1 METKFYIKN
10 RENKMETIFKKVTK
24 WVALFLCVFLGSSGA
39 FAQTQTL
46 LVDGA
51 SSASVCP
58 GDPIVLTTS
67 KFPEGSVAADI
78 LISTDG
84 GSTWKASGT
93 SSDPSRVYTFVMD
106 MGSSAVMFKV
116 RSQGLATPVETNTV
130 SVQVETECPDPCN
143 QSSSGAY
150 INGTDFTPETQATT
164 KNPHSVGG
172 NVDNVIH
179 QFEDHDINFSGGS
192 SGNVTNDVASFFGS
206 GLIPSGQESSY
217 SNYFW
222 TASGGDMG
230 QPFTLDF
237 AIHKKLP
244 EGHDCGPNYSNHC
257 QVGHG
262 NENSNHL
269 AGVWDG
275 KFYRIK
281 YVMYVLIPVSCS
293 PDQMIVKLAGNS
305 GSQGNFDGGKDNLDV
320 LIYDDASGELMVDEH
335 VSKSFGAINLGSYVS
350 DAKFKGKLL
359 RFELTMYGKFK
370 KTNWDLNYKMQPEFS
385 QWGANGGCVKVAIDY
400 ISAEQ
405 MSICMDNS
413 AACIGEKVVVNAA
426 GFPYNADYVWQY
438 EDDYG
443 EWQNL
448 MIDGFDV
455 SKLNYQKVNI
465 PVEKLGK
472 RRYRVGDANTIA
484 TGETDYLYFNVTGKD
499 CEPVQPKDISVSDL
513 CAPVS
518 NYEFAVSPIDANPNV
533 RYSWTLTDADGKDIT
548 STNLKFTAAGA
559 TTGRGDTVY
568 VSLNSKNARGKYYV
582 KVQPI
587 TVRNSSDG
595 STYEEPAGTPIL
607 DSFIVYQS
615 PVVSLSLNGFGP
627 DVSESEKKLCPNDD
641 EQGITAVV
649 DPKYNFYDYV
659 YTWENATAQVAGGN
673 VADVILPKEQACAGT
688 LLSHTI
694 KATVEIKD
702 VGCPTVVTGTYN
714 VDKLVDPT
722 IDCSMLNDKVFT
734 LGATDKFY
742 VLELPKPEFSAGCD
756 SNPDIKITVVTM
768 PNDPSIASA
777 TTEFTIAK
785 NKWET
790 ADKTVKLP
798 AGTASVTYSVVDACD
813 KEASCTAT
821 VTIED
826 VTPPDMDCDVI
837 SDYTTTTTVQGACE
851 ANPGL
856 KVELPKLENPVL
868 SDRNNV
874 DGDITGEYLGRL
886 ENPATEPNP
895 DSEES
900 RAQFSK
906 LNDLN
911 DDPYVV
917 GTTYI
922 LWGFTDASGN
932 TAYCTQKVI
941 LIDDLSPK
949 VTCPTVPAGFTVAS
963 FPDICGLSV
972 NGLLKQVEAPVAY
985 DVCSGEGVRLE
996 PKVYISEFKNNAW
1009 TEYTYIDTA
1018 NYDDINFDVNHE
1030 YRIVWRYFKAQNS
1043 SVYEDC
1049 MIEFGVKDMSAP
1061 KFDCTTLSTVY
1072 VLANNYKELNKLPLY
1087 LTYASY
1093 ADVKHTDGN
1102 TYDGSLKDP
1111 FDNGT
1116 IHFVTPDE
1124 VTDNCDNGKISVK
1137 VELFDPAGNLV
1148 ASSDDNTLNSLKD
1161 LKEQKFNVGMN
1172 EIRYTFSDLSG
1183 NQSVCSQN
1191 IVVSTG
1197 TTPEPDCPAEYITLR
1212 VDENCETEFVL
1223 KKEDVPTANV
1233 PVPARGLYFVFQDNV
1248 IRNEEDLYKYFPSN
1262 DGVYPDNIG
1271 KLSDKSPYWLNPDFT
1286 HPAPANQYT
1295 QFGALS
1301 MDLLCQVTTFEY
1313 FDLFNNGNAYEM
1325 VVAMGPGM
1333 GGWPWGPGMG
1343 GPGASQFT
1351 NIGKLVYW
1359 NAWKNGAS
1367 ADDKMIGVSNSMSM
1381 SDQYTIYPYKI
1392 ELLNADGTP
1401 VMADATIAKDD
1412 EYGTEDGTFVAGDD
1426 ETVRYRYF
1434 RPRAYYPWNLNGNNK
1449 DAGYVATDEYDYVC
1463 EAKSL
1468 NRVNDYEEEIVKL
1481 KLKKGEYQLI
1491 YHFEN
1496 QRDENADDYETVA
1509 CTVKVVVEDTI
1520 PPTMD
1525 CNVIDAAVTK
1535 KTFAANA
1542 NCEVYMDSLLKYG
1555 FKEFSKEELL
1565 IADNCSDTSNIK
1577 LMIERVHNGLINK
1590 EHTSFY
1596 NLPLEMGLTTFR
1608 WIIEDESA
1616 NRDTCEL
1623 NITVVD
1629 ESAPVVDCSKIPVI
1643 TAYTTPSACEASAD
1657 AVVEAGLSTPEVDN
1671 DACSPVGT
1679 ADKIIAEGVRSD
1691 GKDIFTDS
1699 YPLGQTTIT
1708 WTFTDGAGNSVSCEQ
1723 IINVIDTITPIFG
1736 ECDDM
1741 DDLVYELSSTDCDAK
1756 KDDVLLLLGSHQA
1769 KDVCD
1774 PNPIMGVPYVDNNGT
1789 LEELPELF
1797 KRNKT
1802 YTIAWVFQ
1810 DKAGNRTICY
1820 QSLEIKDV
1828 TAPVVDGVCPEPT
1841 KSVNATTECSVN
1853 FTDLQ
1858 LPTPT
1863 FEDPCDGVLIPQLVG
1878 KITQNDGRVNVYY
1891 DGELES
1897 ITYPVGTHT
1906 FLWIYSDAAGNKD
1919 TCSMELTVEDMIK
1932 PILEDC
1938 EVSPSVTVTVS
1949 DNFCEITPAELEK
1962 LIVHPKAYDECD
1974 DLKGD
1979 GGKNYIEPVIER
1991 WYDAN
1996 EDGVFDV
2003 TELVVDADGLPIVWN
2018 SINFPKGTTMIRWIF
2033 ADKAG
2038 NQVSCDKLVIV
2049 EDHTPPFFNCA
2060 TIDPDTLRPVAP
2072 EGCDYEFADLKRDIL
2087 DKLSYKAYD
2096 ACTKDSIPGILTT
2109 DGVNPIP
2116 DSYTLESGVMYKLIW
2131 VFADEDG
2138 NKTTCDQWILPS
2150 HNMPLNVDCDALSDT
2165 IKVIADEG
2173 TCEAIQDSVL
2183 KYVEA
2188 PTAKDPCNNDLVVA
2202 VPHFKVDDEFV
2213 LIDLA
2218 TQKFVTGNNTI
2229 HWQFVS
2235 KWNLNDTAWC
2245 SQVVTVLGNKKFNI
2259 DCDVVAPTYHD
2270 TILDCGPADPAN
2282 LSIKT
2287 PWVADPC
2294 LTESDTAYKRMGVGV
2309 RSDGL
2314 SMTDPF
2320 PLGNTQIKWTF
2331 TDFTGAVDTFCVQ
2344 DVEIRS
2350 REELII
2356 HCDAIEDVHVDVA
2369 EGECTVN
2376 ADKVLLPTPQYALHP
2391 CLKDENGELLKI
2403 EGVPSRGDHKELN
2416 EPYYVGKT
2424 LITWTFTDTTN
2435 TLAQPIDTC
2444 HSYVQ
2449 VGDVNEMP
2457 VDCKNF
2463 PDTLIVLPDDKCG
2476 LSWADFNFKVKPVV
2490 DLCTRE
2496 IIDPVV
2502 SVTGLSEV
2510 VEYLEYKTY
2519 FVLESGE
2526 EVDVLEPTQVAKD
2539 TIVKLLNDITFN
2551 LGAST
2556 ITWEYNF
2563 KGTIFSCNQTI
2574 SVKNKVAP
2582 SGGCES
2588 VPDELTIVA
2597 PSGECEIPTDALV
2610 DSLLKML
2617 QPWPVAYDYC
2627 DKEEANPI
2635 KGKIYFEGKEITSD
2649 GSFSLPVGKNTVQW
2663 VFIDTAI
2670 NTVGDTCDKT
2680 LIIQSDMAPTFDC
2693 QSLDTL
2699 NFETDKCEYTYEW
2712 NDENIPQAKDICTSE
2727 FFAGVGTRSDN
2738 EDLNAPYPMGK
2749 TVITW
2754 KFKSPYST
2762 DSTICEQVVWVR
2774 TTAQPLFDCESLDT
2788 VQLFVLDGMCD
2799 EDVFTYLDTLTYPV
2813 AKDSCTGIE
2822 IPGIPLTKDSVE
2834 FSSESRFYV
2843 GDTTKIIWKFFH
2855 DSLNVTPKY
2864 CDQYVLVTGSN
2875 EPIFDCEALQEQD
2888 IKFEI
2893 AGCDTILGSDAIPT
2907 PAAIDYCTKDSVY
2920 GVGSRSDGKA
2930 LDEPFPVGTTTITW
2944 LFKSPY
2950 SEISADCDQKVV
2962 VLSTQEIDF
2971 NCEDLDSIYVPIGD
2985 VNTCDTS
2992 GLILNTPVALH
3003 PCPEQSGVAEI
3014 KGVPF
3019 INKAVTIT
3027 PNADSTEWTIDKIH
3041 VGLHKITW
3049 TFTDP
3054 SDPATLVV
3062 PVKECEQVLQIGDG
3076 TNASVD
3082 CENYPDTTIV
3092 LDPADCA
3099 ISWEDMNL
3107 NIKPVYDVCS
3117 GELLVPTLSRS
3128 SGKAIEAS
3136 MNPDSTLK
3144 IVAEDFTVGVDT
3156 IIWFFERVGAQCE
3169 QAILVKD
3176 NIAPEFDCENF
3187 EPNHLTLTAPSG
3199 ECEVIASAIYDSL
3212 ENLFEPWPFAIEKCT
3227 GDTIPG
3233 RVYLD
3238 EISEG
3243 NEILKGNSKNIPVG
3257 DHKLVWLFIDSL
3269 INQIGAICEK
3279 DFTLKSDIAPMFDC
3293 ESLTDLKFDIEG
3305 CNTNSLT
3312 TDDIPTPQ
3320 AKDACVDTL
3329 IAGVGVRLN
3338 ADSTI
3343 QMDGTEPL
3351 PVLGVYP
3358 VGTTLI
3364 RWTFTSP
3371 FSNVEK
3377 VCYQNVVVKTTQEID
3392 FDCESLEG
3400 KVIRISVN
3408 PLTLLSD
3415 PEAESSKIDTLHAI
3429 HPCPAESGVEFI
3441 LGVPSI
3447 EGQEAFILSSD
3458 STKWTIPALPADT
3471 YKVVWTFAD
3480 TTETMVEPIKRCEQT
3495 LIVENLK
3502 DTLFC
3507 PPGRNQST
3515 ITCVTEESLP
3525 IFNSFEEFKAAGGWI
3540 TDHNQFDASSFG
3552 YIEDSI
3558 GTPYCDQTRY
3568 VTYFVLDVR
3577 GDKISCTDT
3586 IFVKDNEAPVFAEMV
3601 DTFTIACDE
3610 ELPIFEK
3617 AQVDDCDPDVKLNL
3631 DSVSHQGDNP
3641 SECNYYSYTID
3652 YQWTAIDRCNN
3663 KSVYPFV
3670 LSVVD
3675 TIAPKI
3681 NLPLDW
3687 SDTALSNYLKG
3698 CLFSVPDF
3706 EEDLRSEEVIQDN
3719 CSSLD
3724 NIKIS
3729 QYPAAGDTI
3738 KKTTTI
3744 YITISDPCG
3753 KDTVVTKVVYV
3764 QERDE
3769 ILSLEAYDIT
3779 KCGSDSSA
3787 IDLWGQTTRFAT
3799 GFRYQ
3804 EYGDTWYPV
3813 PSNPVY
3819 DCYRDSISEESLVF
3833 SDNPLTYYDKFHP
3846 GPLDADKE
3854 IQRSLTELKR
3864 MSRSGKYIF
3873 VAVDTATMCR
3883 DTASSYLTINERPRV
3898 AIESGIMTICE
3909 LTTVDSLDLYS
3920 YVKCVDDMGSEITN
3934 EGWTLGED
3942 VYSFVDS
3949 VIMAN
3954 NEDNLIYFVENACGK
3969 TTSEDTYITFCD
3981 SIPST
3986 TEDSLKW
3993 VGGSEKNLAM
4003 LRSEDYKT
4011 KDSILLDVRK
4021 RFESEAI
4028 VINPTPNDPARIW
4041 KGEQVVLELNTDY
4054 KFDECLWYK
4063 VKGYFDY
4070 SSEVLKDS
4078 LEDEMDE
4085 LLDIMEYSDLYELFE
4100 NPEDTSVYY
4109 VTLTDGVCPAIPGQL
4124 LQVDVLPKL
4133 PTAFTPYDKDGM
4145 NDVYMEGR
4153 AVVIFD
4159 RYGAKVFEGDNG
4171 WDGTFKG
4178 RLADPGVYYSKVF
4191 LNSGMSL
4198 SGTIEIVKVK

>member
-10 RENKMETIFKKVTK
+10 RENRMETIFKKVTK

-116 RSQGLATPVETNTV
+116 RSQGLAIPVETNTV
-130 SVQVETECPDPCN
+130 SVQVETKCPDPCN
-143 QSSSGAY
+143 QSSSGDY
-150 INGTDFTPETQATT
+150 INGTDFDPKSGATS
-164 KNPHSVGG
+164 KVPHDNVGG
-172 NVDNVIH
+172 NVTNVKH
-179 QFEDHDINFSGGS
+179 QFADKDITFTGG
-192 SGNVTNDVASFFGS
+192 GNGTVTNDIASFFGN
-206 GLIPSGQESSY
+206 GLLPSGQESSY
-217 SNYFW
+217 SNYYW
-222 TASGGDMG
+222 VEQGLNGT
-230 QPFTLDF
+230 PFYMDF
-237 AIHKKLP
+237 LLHKTKEAGEVDCKDLNHRHHNY
-244 EGHDCGPNYSNHC
+244 EGKAP
-257 QVGHG
+257 
-262 NENSNHL
+262 
-269 AGVWDG
+269 VWDT

-281 YVMYVLIPVSCS
+281 LRLYVLVPSGGVSS
-293 PDQMIVKLAGNS
+293 QMSIKLQGNS
-305 GSQGNFDGGKDNLDV
+305 GSTDIFEANADYAEAFL
-320 LIYDDASGELMVDEH
+320 YDDASNSKIPFDSVK
-335 VSKSFGAINLGSYVS
+335 VSKSFGHLTLGNSFPS
-350 DAKFKGKLL
+350 SMNGKLVRL
-359 RFELTMYGKFK
+359 DVNFYGRFLTNNQNNSYQAGWYYEHWNSDM
-370 KTNWDLNYKMQPEFS
+370 
-385 QWGANGGCVKVAIDY
+385 KVAFDY

-405 MSICMDNS
+405 MSICMDNG
-413 AACIGEKVVVNAA
+413 AACIGENVTVNAA
-426 GFPYNADYVWQY
+426 GFPYGADYVWEVENENGGWDKLIVNGY
-438 EDDYG
+438 
-443 EWQNL
+443 
-448 MIDGFDV
+448 DV
-455 SKLNYQKVNI
+455 SKLNYQTVNI

-472 RRYRVGDANTIA
+472 RRYRVGDAKTIA

-533 RYSWTLTDADGKDIT
+533 RYSWTLTDAAGKDIT

-559 TTGRGDTVY
+559 TTGRGDKVY
-568 VSLNSKNARGKYYV
+568 VSLNSENARGKYYV

-607 DSFIVYQS
+607 DSFTVYQS

-673 VADVILPKEQACAGT
+673 VADVTLPKEQACAGT

-702 VGCPTVVTGTYN
+702 VGCPTVVTGTYK

-785 NKWET
+785 NKWEI

-813 KEASCTAT
+813 KEASCTAN
-821 VTIED
+821 IKIMD
-826 VTPPDMDCDVI
+826 VTAPYLECDKI
-837 SDYTTTTTVQGACE
+837 PSYTTYTKDQGGCFGD
-851 ANPGL
+851 PGNHASLPTLTPPTL
-856 KVELPKLENPVL
+856 KDLNG
-868 SDRNNV
+868 V
-874 DGDITGEYLGRL
+874 DGDIEGKYIGRYFNAESQDAPTTEL
-886 ENPATEPNP
+886 NNFDTSVLLNNPY
-895 DSEES
+895 
-900 RAQFSK
+900 Q
-906 LNDLN
+906 
-911 DDPYVV
+911 V
-917 GTTYI
+917 GTSYN
-922 LWGFTDASGN
+922 LWEFKDASGN
-932 TAYCTQKVI
+932 AAYCLQKIVVI
-941 LIDDLSPK
+941 DNIKPDVTCTSPQIGNIPTEEGVCGLSFNGYQAFLQEGQKPSAKDVCTNVGIQIEAEMFYKKSADTDLIPIPKSDFDKLIFHKGETYHLIWRFYKLNGENYDDCVQEFTVVDDDAPSFDCDSLVDVIVTANYVGVSTGQNYKEYASYSDDDELNGYKYIPTLETVINSRVIRIPGLEEYKDNCDENPTIKITLVGPGPSNQGPVRPGTPETPQIITKEITSIDDLKEHKFYEGITTLTFVFTDADGNS
-949 VTCPTVPAGFTVAS
+949 VTC
-963 FPDICGLSV
+963 
-972 NGLLKQVEAPVAY
+972 Q
-985 DVCSGEGVRLE
+985 
-996 PKVYISEFKNNAW
+996 
-1009 TEYTYIDTA
+1009 
-1018 NYDDINFDVNHE
+1018 
-1030 YRIVWRYFKAQNS
+1030 
-1043 SVYEDC
+1043 
-1049 MIEFGVKDMSAP
+1049 
-1061 KFDCTTLSTVY
+1061 
-1072 VLANNYKELNKLPLY
+1072 
-1087 LTYASY
+1087 
-1093 ADVKHTDGN
+1093 
-1102 TYDGSLKDP
+1102 
-1111 FDNGT
+1111 
-1116 IHFVTPDE
+1116 
-1124 VTDNCDNGKISVK
+1124 
-1137 VELFDPAGNLV
+1137 
-1148 ASSDDNTLNSLKD
+1148 
-1161 LKEQKFNVGMN
+1161 
-1172 EIRYTFSDLSG
+1172 
-1183 NQSVCSQN
+1183 QN
-1191 IVVSTG
+1191 ITVVSDETPA
-1197 TTPEPDCPAEYITLR
+1197 TTCPSSSNVTLKS
-1212 VDENCETEFVL
+1212 DENCEAILNFAL
-1223 KKEDVPTANV
+1223 DKVPTAQVTYV
-1233 PVPARGLYFVFQDNV
+1233 PTGLYFNFREKIAERNNIFSMEDALKFFPDNLTSLKYTTSYDHYVWNPMGGTTTHYDLVYKAKETFDISVFCKPNFD
-1248 IRNEEDLYKYFPSN
+1248 RNLPENHFTNYLELESCTPQAPMGPAGNFVRDQLNNSLSGSENLILSTSN
-1262 DGVYPDNIG
+1262 SLSTPIVLTVYPYKAILRDSLGNEVATVVNTYG
-1271 KLSDKSPYWLNPDFT
+1271 DDDKSPLYRLVPRVFIDGDNDTSQVHAHVCKYKLSKITNFKNLDGFAV
-1286 HPAPANQYT
+1286 HP
-1295 QFGALS
+1295 LK
-1301 MDLLCQVTTFEY
+1301 E
-1313 FDLFNNGNAYEM
+1313 GN
-1325 VVAMGPGM
+1325 
-1333 GGWPWGPGMG
+1333 
-1343 GPGASQFT
+1343 
-1351 NIGKLVYW
+1351 
-1359 NAWKNGAS
+1359 
-1367 ADDKMIGVSNSMSM
+1367 
-1381 SDQYTIYPYKI
+1381 YTITWYFENHKDV
-1392 ELLNADGTP
+1392 EGKKESECTTLVTVLD
-1401 VMADATIAKDD
+1401 TIAPK
-1412 EYGTEDGTFVAGDD
+1412 
-1426 ETVRYRYF
+1426 
-1434 RPRAYYPWNLNGNNK
+1434 LICGNWQK
-1449 DAGYVATDEYDYVC
+1449 EG
-1463 EAKSL
+1463 
-1468 NRVNDYEEEIVKL
+1468 
-1481 KLKKGEYQLI
+1481 
-1491 YHFEN
+1491 
-1496 QRDENADDYETVA
+1496 
-1509 CTVKVVVEDTI
+1509 
-1520 PPTMD
+1520 
-1525 CNVIDAAVTK
+1525 
-1535 KTFAANA
+1535 TFAANDECELPTSEVPWFTKPTIEQLGVSD
-1542 NCEVYMDSLLKYG
+1542 NCTTKLD
-1555 FKEFSKEELL
+1555 EFSLSWERISNKW
-1565 IADNCSDTSNIK
+1565 ISTSADAMTEPFPIGTTTMKWIVADKS
-1577 LMIERVHNGLINK
+1577 GNK
-1590 EHTSFY
+1590 STCVQSI
-1596 NLPLEMGLTTFR
+1596 
-1608 WIIEDESA
+1608 IIEDQ
-1616 NRDTCEL
+1616 T
-1623 NITVVD
+1623 
-1629 ESAPVVDCSKIPVI
+1629 APKVDCSKLPLI
-1643 TAYTTPSACEASAD
+1643 TAYTTPIACEASSN
-1657 AVVEAGLSTPEVDN
+1657 AVIEAGLSVPSVDN
-1671 DACSPVGT
+1671 DPCSPVGSAT
-1679 ADKIIAEGVRSD
+1679 DKIRGIGVRND
-1691 GKDIFTDS
+1691 GMDIFGDP

-1741 DDLVYELSSTDCDAK
+1741 EDLVYELPSKDCDAK

-1802 YTIAWVFQ
+1802 YTIAWVFE

-1962 LIVHPKAYDECD
+1962 LIVHPKAFDECD

-1996 EDGVFDV
+1996 EDGVFDL

-2049 EDHTPPFFNCA
+2049 EDHTPPFFDCA

-2096 ACTKDSIPGILTT
+2096 ACTQDSIPGILTT

-2131 VFADEDG
+2131 FFADEDG

-2150 HNMPLNVDCDALSDT
+2150 HNLPLNVDCDALSDT
-2165 IKVIADEG
+2165 IKVIAEEG

-2218 TQKFVTGNNTI
+2218 TQKFVTGNNII

-2235 KWNLNDTAWC
+2235 PWNLNDTAWC
-2245 SQVVTVLGNKKFNI
+2245 EQNIIVKGNKKFDI

-2331 TDFTGAVDTFCVQ
+2331 TDFTGAVDTFCIQ
-2344 DVEIRS
+2344 DIEIRS

-2356 HCDAIEDVHVDVA
+2356 NCDAIEDVHVEVA
-2369 EGECTVN
+2369 EGECTVDAN
-2376 ADKVLLPTPQYALHP
+2376 KVQLPTPQYALHP
-2391 CLKDENGELLKI
+2391 CLKDENGEPLKI
-2403 EGVPSRGDHKELN
+2403 EGVPSRGDKRDLDSS
-2416 EPYYVGKT
+2416 YYVGRT
-2424 LITWTFTDTTN
+2424 LIIWTFTDTTN
-2435 TLAQPIDTC
+2435 TLAQPVDTC

-2457 VDCKNF
+2457 VDCENF
-2463 PDTLIVLPDDKCG
+2463 PDTLIVLPDDKCE

-2519 FVLESGE
+2519 FVLESGD

-2539 TIVKLLNDITFN
+2539 TIVKLLNDLTFN

-2617 QPWPVAYDYC
+2617 EPWPVAYDHC

-2635 KGKIYFEGKEITSD
+2635 KGKIYFDGKEITSD

-2680 LIIQSDMAPTFDC
+2680 LIIQSDMAPIFDC

-2712 NDENIPQAKDICTSE
+2712 NEGNIPQAKDTCTSE

-2738 EDLNAPYPMGK
+2738 EDLNAPYPIGK
-2749 TVITW
+2749 TIITW

-2774 TTAQPLFDCESLDT
+2774 TTAQPLFDCETLDT

-2813 AKDSCTGIE
+2813 AKDSCAGIE

-2864 CDQYVLVTGSN
+2864 CDQYVLVTSYN

-2907 PAAIDYCTKDSVY
+2907 PAAVDYCTKDSVY
-2920 GVGSRSDGKA
+2920 GVGSRSDGKE
-2930 LDEPFPVGTTTITW
+2930 LNDPFPVGTTTITW

-2950 SEISADCDQKVV
+2950 SNISAECDQKVV

-2971 NCEDLDSIYVPIGD
+2971 NCEDLDSIYVPIYD

-2992 GLILNTPVALH
+2992 GLILNAPVALH

-3054 SDPATLVV
+3054 SDPATLLD

-3082 CENYPDTTIV
+3082 CKNYPDTTIV
-3092 LDPADCA
+3092 LDPTDCA

-3107 NIKPVYDVCS
+3107 NIKPVFDVCS

-3128 SGKAIEAS
+3128 SGKAIEA
-3136 MNPDSTLK
+3136 TLNADGTLN
-3144 IVAEDFTVGVDT
+3144 IVADEFAVGPDT
-3156 IIWFFERVGAQCE
+3156 ITWYFEQIGASCE
-3169 QAILVKD
+3169 QAILVLD
-3176 NIAPEFDCENF
+3176 GVAPIFDCDD
-3187 EPNHLTLTAPSG
+3187 LDTLKLVTESGLCEASNEDLLLLLGEHAAVDSCTQIEIPGVPTLMDGSELPST
-3199 ECEVIASAIYDSL
+3199 V
-3212 ENLFEPWPFAIEKCT
+3212 KV
-3227 GDTIPG
+3227 GDTI
-3233 RVYLD
+3233 RVLWTF
-3238 EISEG
+3238 
-3243 NEILKGNSKNIPVG
+3243 KNDTLNAVA
-3257 DHKLVWLFIDSL
+3257 KECEQVVLV
-3269 INQIGAICEK
+3269 IG
-3279 DFTLKSDIAPMFDC
+3279 SNAPQFDC
-3293 ESLTDLKFDIEG
+3293 ESLADTVLYLSMDECVLSSS
-3305 CNTNSLT
+3305 SLELN
-3312 TDDIPTPQ
+3312 IPI
-3320 AKDACVDTL
+3320 AKDSCTGTDVP
-3329 IAGVGVRLN
+3329 GVASGLL
-3338 ADSTI
+3338 
-3343 QMDGTEPL
+3343 TE
-3351 PVLGVYP
+3351 YP
-3358 VGTTLI
+3358 VGTTQI
-3364 RWTFTSP
+3364 TWSFVSP
-3371 FSNVEK
+3371 YSTEPK
-3377 VCYQNVVVKTTQEID
+3377 ECPQNIVVKDTIA
-3392 FDCESLEG
+3392 
-3400 KVIRISVN
+3400 
-3408 PLTLLSD
+3408 
-3415 PEAESSKIDTLHAI
+3415 PEAPCEDLTDTIKVRITSTVADILSVTLQEVKDAGLITPSMEDPCDGDIIATGEVANGTKLEEVSDFELGEHKIFWIFADKSGNTDTCSQIVLVEDWVLDTLY
-3429 HPCPAESGVEFI
+3429 CPSNLESKVYSCVED
-3441 LGVPSI
+3441 VP
-3447 EGQEAFILSSD
+3447 A
-3458 STKWTIPALPADT
+3458 P
-3471 YKVVWTFAD
+3471 Y
-3480 TTETMVEPIKRCEQT
+3480 ET
-3495 LIVENLK
+3495 
-3502 DTLFC
+3502 
-3507 PPGRNQST
+3507 
-3515 ITCVTEESLP
+3515 
-3525 IFNSFEEFKAAGGWI
+3525 FEEFKDAGGSFTNEAKI
-3540 TDHNQFDASSFG
+3540 KEGSFG
-3552 YIEDSI
+3552 YRSEIEGDSCEMTFHRI
-3558 GTPYCDQTRY
+3558 
-3568 VTYFVLDVR
+3568 YFVVDVR
-3577 GDKISCTDT
+3577 GNEISCEQLYT
-3586 IFVKDNEAPVFAEMV
+3586 VKDDVAPTLEGDITDMR
-3601 DTFTIACDE
+3601 IACTDE
-3610 ELPIFEK
+3610 IP
-3617 AQVDDCDPDVKLNL
+3617 AVSDVVVADNCDPNPVVKMTET
-3631 DSVSHQGDNP
+3631 DNRSDDP
-3641 SECNYYSYTID
+3641 SDCNYYNYEITRIWEVSDRCGNVNSYTQLISVID
-3652 YQWTAIDRCNN
+3652 
-3663 KSVYPFV
+3663 S
-3670 LSVVD
+3670 
-3675 TIAPKI
+3675 IAPTFTFPDNWK
-3681 NLPLDW
+3681 
-3687 SDTALSNYLKG
+3687 DTVLSNYLKG
-3698 CLFSVPDF
+3698 CLFGVPDF
-3706 EEDLRSEEVIQDN
+3706 SEEVRSMISDN
-3719 CSSLD
+3719 CQEINNLI
-3724 NIKIS
+3724 IKQTPS
-3729 QYPAAGDTI
+3729 ANDTI
-3738 KKTTTI
+3738 RETTRVWVKVFDLCGNVDS
-3744 YITISDPCG
+3744 IS
-3753 KDTVVTKVVYV
+3753 KVVYV
-3764 QERDE
+3764 QKQAE

-3779 KCGSDSSA
+3779 KCGSDSSV

-3804 EYGDTWYPV
+3804 VYGDAWYSV

-3873 VAVDTATMCR
+3873 VAVDTATMCK
-3883 DTASSYLTINERPRV
+3883 DTATSYLTINERPRV

-3920 YVKCVDDMGSEITN
+3920 YVKCVDDMGSEISN

-4028 VINPTPNDPARIW
+4028 VINSTPNDPARIW

-4063 VKGYFDY
+4063 VRGYFDY

>member
-1 METKFYIKN
+1 MEIRIKRDSKKMLVMETKFYIKN
-10 RENKMETIFKKVTK
+10 RENRMETIFKKVTK
-24 WVALFLCVFLGSSGA
+24 WVALFLCVLLGSSGA

-130 SVQVETECPDPCN
+130 SVQVETECAKECH
-143 QSSSGAY
+143 QSSSGEY
-150 INGTDFTPETQATT
+150 INGTDFTP
-164 KNPHSVGG
+164 KS
-172 NVDNVIH
+172 
-179 QFEDHDINFSGGS
+179 
-192 SGNVTNDVASFFGS
+192 
-206 GLIPSGQESSY
+206 
-217 SNYFW
+217 
-222 TASGGDMG
+222 
-230 QPFTLDF
+230 
-237 AIHKKLP
+237 
-244 EGHDCGPNYSNHC
+244 PNYSNSHSLGQLTNSTLDQIENYFPEQKITLLTSGC
-257 QVGHG
+257 TGEISNDFGDFFGDLKPKNDEGNFSNYYWFTNPNSEVG
-262 NENSNHL
+262 NCTPFYYNFLLLDDKKNP
-269 AGVWDG
+269 VWDD
-275 KFYRIK
+275 KYYRMTLKSYIRLK
-281 YVMYVLIPVSCS
+281 CS
-293 PDQMIVKLAGNS
+293 SNCDNASVKLQCNQ
-305 GSQGNFDGGKDNLDV
+305 GSQGNFYQNADHAD
-320 LIYDDASGELMVDEH
+320 IFIIDDQSGDTLGIK
-335 VSKSFGAINLGSYVS
+335 SINKSFDQINVGGLFCKSEYQN
-350 DAKFKGKLL
+350 KLL
-359 RFELTMYGKFK
+359 RMEIHFYGRFDAMNKNANTVFE
-370 KTNWDLNYKMQPEFS
+370 MQPLF
-385 QWGANGGCVKVAIDY
+385 QQFGCVQMAIDY
-400 ISAEQ
+400 ISADI
-405 MSICMDNS
+405 MSICMDNG
-413 AACIGEKVVVNAA
+413 AACIGENVTVNAA
-426 GFPYNADYVWQY
+426 GFPYGADYVWEVENDNGGWDKLIVNGY
-438 EDDYG
+438 
-443 EWQNL
+443 
-448 MIDGFDV
+448 DV
-455 SKLNYQKVNI
+455 SKLNYQTVNV

-472 RRYRVGDANTIA
+472 RRYRVGDAKTIA
-484 TGETDYLYFNVTGKD
+484 TGESDYLYFNVTGKD

-649 DPKYNFYDYV
+649 DPKYSYYEYV
-659 YTWENATAQVAGGN
+659 YSWNNATAQTLGGN
-673 VADVILPKEQACAGT
+673 VANVTLPKDSACQG
-688 LLSHTI
+688 LLTERSI
-694 KATVEIKD
+694 IATAKIKD
-702 VGCPTVVTGTYN
+702 VEWCYATVKGIYT
-714 VDKLVDPT
+714 VDKLVEPT
-722 IDCSMLNDKVFT
+722 IDCDMLDDKVFT
-734 LGATDKFY
+734 LGPTDKFY
-742 VLELPKPEFSAGCD
+742 TLELPKPEFSAGCD
-756 SNPDIKITVVTM
+756 SNPDIKVVVTTN
-768 PNDPSIASA
+768 PLDKNLSSV
-777 TTEFTIAK
+777 TTNFSVAK
-785 NKWET
+785 NKWDEV
-790 ADKTVKLP
+790 VKSVKIP
-798 AGTASVTYSVVDACD
+798 AGTATVTYSVIDACN
-813 KEASCTAT
+813 KSASCTAI
-821 VTIED
+821 VTIKD
-826 VTPPDMDCDVI
+826 VTKPNL
-837 SDYTTTTTVQGACE
+837 ACE
-851 ANPGL
+851 NIPSHRTYTEDQGGCFGNPGL
-856 KVELPKLENPVL
+856 HDSLPTLTPPILTDLNG
-868 SDRNNV
+868 V
-874 DGDITGEYLGRL
+874 DGDIEGKYIGRYYNPESSDVPSAEPEKFDSLVLLNNPYQVGTSYNLWEFKDASKNVVYCLQKIEVIDNTKPDVTCTSPLVGNIPTEKGVCGLSFNGYQAFLQEGQKPSAKDVCTNVGVQIEAEMFYKKKTDTDTIPIPKSDFDKLIFDKGETYHLIWRFYKFNRKNYDDCVQEFTVVDVDAPSFVCDSLTDVIVTANYVGVSTGQSYKEYASYSDDDELNGYKYVPTLKTEINSGVIRIPSL
-886 ENPATEPNP
+886 EEYKDNCDENPTIKITLVGPGP
-895 DSEES
+895 
-900 RAQFSK
+900 
-906 LNDLN
+906 LNQGPGPVRPGSPETPQIITKEITSIDDLKEHKF
-911 DDPYVV
+911 YE
-917 GTTYI
+917 GLTT
-922 LWGFTDASGN
+922 LTFVFTDADGN
-932 TAYCTQKVI
+932 SITCQQNITVVSDETPAT
-941 LIDDLSPK
+941 S
-949 VTCPTVPAGFTVAS
+949 CPTSSNVTLKSDDNCEAILNFALDKVPTALVTYVPNGLYFNFRQKFAERNNIYSMEDALKFFPNNLTSLKYTTGYDRYEWNPMGGTTTHYELVYKAKNTFDISVFCDPNFDRNLPENQFTNYLELESCTPPAPMGPAGNFVREQLNNSLSGSENLILSTSNSLSTPIVLTVYPYKAILRDS
-963 FPDICGLSV
+963 LGNEVATVVNTYEDVDKSPLSRLVPRVFV
-972 NGLLKQVEAPVAY
+972 NGGNDTSQVHAH
-985 DVCSGEGVRLE
+985 VCKYKYS
-996 PKVYISEFKNNAW
+996 KITNFKNLDEFAAHPLKEGN
-1009 TEYTYIDTA
+1009 YTITWYFE
-1018 NYDDINFDVNHE
+1018 NHKDVE
-1030 YRIVWRYFKAQNS
+1030 GKKES
-1043 SVYEDC
+1043 E
-1049 MIEFGVKDMSAP
+1049 
-1061 KFDCTTLSTVY
+1061 CTTLVTV
-1072 VLANNYKELNKLPLY
+1072 L
-1087 LTYASY
+1087 
-1093 ADVKHTDGN
+1093 D
-1102 TYDGSLKDP
+1102 
-1111 FDNGT
+1111 
-1116 IHFVTPDE
+1116 
-1124 VTDNCDNGKISVK
+1124 
-1137 VELFDPAGNLV
+1137 
-1148 ASSDDNTLNSLKD
+1148 
-1161 LKEQKFNVGMN
+1161 
-1172 EIRYTFSDLSG
+1172 
-1183 NQSVCSQN
+1183 
-1191 IVVSTG
+1191 
-1197 TTPEPDCPAEYITLR
+1197 
-1212 VDENCETEFVL
+1212 
-1223 KKEDVPTANV
+1223 
-1233 PVPARGLYFVFQDNV
+1233 
-1248 IRNEEDLYKYFPSN
+1248 
-1262 DGVYPDNIG
+1262 
-1271 KLSDKSPYWLNPDFT
+1271 
-1286 HPAPANQYT
+1286 
-1295 QFGALS
+1295 
-1301 MDLLCQVTTFEY
+1301 
-1313 FDLFNNGNAYEM
+1313 
-1325 VVAMGPGM
+1325 
-1333 GGWPWGPGMG
+1333 
-1343 GPGASQFT
+1343 
-1351 NIGKLVYW
+1351 
-1359 NAWKNGAS
+1359 
-1367 ADDKMIGVSNSMSM
+1367 
-1381 SDQYTIYPYKI
+1381 
-1392 ELLNADGTP
+1392 
-1401 VMADATIAKDD
+1401 TIAP
-1412 EYGTEDGTFVAGDD
+1412 T
-1426 ETVRYRYF
+1426 
-1434 RPRAYYPWNLNGNNK
+1434 LICGNWQIE
-1449 DAGYVATDEYDYVC
+1449 G
-1463 EAKSL
+1463 
-1468 NRVNDYEEEIVKL
+1468 
-1481 KLKKGEYQLI
+1481 
-1491 YHFEN
+1491 
-1496 QRDENADDYETVA
+1496 
-1509 CTVKVVVEDTI
+1509 
-1520 PPTMD
+1520 
-1525 CNVIDAAVTK
+1525 
-1535 KTFAANA
+1535 TFAANDECELPTSEVPWFTKPTIEQLGVSD
-1542 NCEVYMDSLLKYG
+1542 NCTTKLD
-1555 FKEFSKEELL
+1555 EFSL
-1565 IADNCSDTSNIK
+1565 SW
-1577 LMIERVHNGLINK
+1577 ERVSNNWISTSTDALTEPFPIGTTTMTWIVADKSGNK
-1590 EHTSFY
+1590 STCVQSI
-1596 NLPLEMGLTTFR
+1596 
-1608 WIIEDESA
+1608 IIEDQ
-1616 NRDTCEL
+1616 T
-1623 NITVVD
+1623 
-1629 ESAPVVDCSKIPVI
+1629 APKVDCSMLPLI
-1643 TAYTTPSACEASAD
+1643 TAYTTPTACEASSN
-1657 AVVEAGLSTPEVDN
+1657 AVIEAGLSVPTVDN
-1671 DACSPVGT
+1671 DPCSPVGSAT
-1679 ADKIIAEGVRSD
+1679 DKIKGTGVRDD
-1691 GKDIFTDS
+1691 GKDIFG
-1699 YPLGQTTIT
+1699 YPYRLGQTIIT

-1723 IINVIDTITPIFG
+1723 IVNVLDTISPTFPDC
-1736 ECDDM
+1736 ENLK
-1741 DDLVYELSSTDCDAK
+1741 DLVYKLASSECDATLEN
-1756 KDDVLLLLGSHQA
+1756 VRLLLGTHQA
-1769 KDVCD
+1769 IDVCD
-1774 PNPIMGVPYVDNNGT
+1774 PNPIVGVPYLDNNGT
-1789 LEELPELF
+1789 LSDLPTLF
-1797 KRNKT
+1797 ERNKF
-1802 YTIAWVFQ
+1802 YTIAWVFE
-1810 DKAGNRTICY
+1810 DKSGNRTICY
-1820 QSLEIKDV
+1820 QSLEIRDV
-1828 TAPVVDGVCPEPT
+1828 TPPIADGICPDPT
-1841 KSVNATTECSVN
+1841 KSVEAQTECSVS
-1853 FTDLQ
+1853 FADLQ
-1858 LPTPT
+1858 LPLPT
-1863 FEDPCDGVLIPQLVG
+1863 LSDPCDGVLIPQLVG
-1878 KITQNDGRVNVYY
+1878 KITMNDGRVNVYY
-1891 DGELES
+1891 DEQLES
-1897 ITYPVGTHT
+1897 IEYPVGVHQ

-1919 TCSMELTVEDMIK
+1919 TCIMDLTVVDKIK
-1932 PILEDC
+1932 PVLEDC
-1938 EVSPSVTVTVS
+1938 ETSPNITVTVS

-1979 GGKNYIEPVIER
+1979 GGKNYIDPVIER

-1996 EDGVFDV
+1996 EDGAFDI

-2049 EDHTPPFFNCA
+2049 EDHTPPFFDCA

-2309 RSDGL
+2309 RSDSL
-2314 SMTDPF
+2314 AMTDPF

-2331 TDFTGAVDTFCVQ
+2331 TDFTGGVDTFCIQ
-2344 DVEIRS
+2344 DIELRT
-2350 REELII
+2350 EEEMII
-2356 HCDAIEDVHVDVA
+2356 NCDAIEDVKVDVA
-2369 EGECTVN
+2369 EGECTVPS
-2376 ADKVLLPTPQYALHP
+2376 DKVQLPTPQYALHP
-2391 CLKDENGELLKI
+2391 CLKDESGNPLKI
-2403 EGVPSRGDHKELN
+2403 EGVPSRGDKRDLDSS
-2416 EPYYVGKT
+2416 YYVGRT
-2424 LITWTFTDTTN
+2424 LIIWTFTDTTN

-2457 VDCKNF
+2457 VDCENF
-2463 PDTLIVLPDDKCG
+2463 PDTLIVLPDDKCE

-2539 TIVKLLNDITFN
+2539 TIVKLLNDLTFN

-2617 QPWPVAYDYC
+2617 EPWPVAYDHC
-2627 DKEEANPI
+2627 DVDKANPI
-2635 KGKIYFEGKEITSD
+2635 KGKIYFEGKEIISD

-2680 LIIQSDMAPTFDC
+2680 IIIQSDMAPIFDC

-2712 NDENIPQAKDICTSE
+2712 NDENIPQAKDTCTSE

-2738 EDLNAPYPMGK
+2738 KDLNAPYPMGK
-2749 TVITW
+2749 TIITW

-2774 TTAQPLFDCESLDT
+2774 TTAQPLFDCETLDT

-2864 CDQYVLVTGSN
+2864 CDQYVLVTSYN

-2907 PAAIDYCTKDSVY
+2907 PAAIDYCTEDSVY
-2920 GVGSRSDGKA
+2920 GVGSRSDGKE
-2930 LDEPFPVGTTTITW
+2930 LNDPFPVGTTTITW

-2950 SEISADCDQKVV
+2950 SNISAECDQKVV

-2971 NCEDLDSIYVPIGD
+2971 NCEDLDSIYVPIDD

-2992 GLILNTPVALH
+2992 GLILSTPVALH
-3003 PCPEQSGVAEI
+3003 PCPEQSGIAEI

-3054 SDPATLVV
+3054 SDPATLVD

-3156 IIWFFERVGAQCE
+3156 IIWFFESIGAQCE

-3212 ENLFEPWPFAIEKCT
+3212 VNLFEPWPFAIEKCT
-3227 GDTIPG
+3227 RDTIPG

-3238 EISEG
+3238 EIATG
-3243 NEILKGNSKNIPVG
+3243 NELLKGSSKNITVG
-3257 DHKLVWLFIDSL
+3257 DHKLVWLFVDSL
-3269 INQIGAICEK
+3269 INQVGAVCEK
-3279 DFTLKSDIAPMFDC
+3279 DFTLKSDMAPKFDC

-3329 IAGVGVRLN
+3329 ISGVGVRLN

-3358 VGTTLI
+3358 VGTTII

-3371 FSNVEK
+3371 FSNEEK

-3400 KVIRISVN
+3400 KIIRISVN

-3458 STKWTIPALPADT
+3458 STKWTIPALSADT

-3652 YQWTAIDRCNN
+3652 YQWTAVDRCNN

-3675 TIAPKI
+3675 TIAPTI

-3799 GFRYQ
+3799 GFRYL
-3804 EYGDTWYPV
+3804 EYGGTWYPV

-3846 GPLDADKE
+3846 GPSDTDKE

-4028 VINPTPNDPARIW
+4028 VINSTPNDPARIW

>member
-10 RENKMETIFKKVTK
+10 RENRMETIFKKVTK
-24 WVALFLCVFLGSSGA
+24 WVALFLCVFLGMGNLQ
-39 FAQTQTL
+39 AQEI
-46 LVDGA
+46 
-51 SSASVCP
+51 SADAEEYCA
-58 GDPIVLTTS
+58 GDPIVLRPSGFSDNVKALNWFSSTNGSVWDSKRTNLGNSGVFVDDMSDDQTVYFKAEAQGSDESAVISVSLRQEGCASICHTTS
-67 KFPEGSVAADI
+67 TGEYF
-78 LISTDG
+78 
-84 GSTWKASGT
+84 
-93 SSDPSRVYTFVMD
+93 
-106 MGSSAVMFKV
+106 
-116 RSQGLATPVETNTV
+116 
-130 SVQVETECPDPCN
+130 
-143 QSSSGAY
+143 
-150 INGTDFTPETQATT
+150 NGTDFNLQ
-164 KNPHSVGG
+164 KNCQSVDW
-172 NVDNVIH
+172 NVVPPRCL
-179 QFEDHDINFSGGS
+179 E
-192 SGNVTNDVASFFGS
+192 SFFGDEDIYFKGS
-206 GLIPSGQESSY
+206 DKGELTTNPGFNTSIDIEKEKVGVNSY
-217 SNYFW
+217 YVLHEIVSR
-222 TASGGDMG
+222 
-230 QPFTLDF
+230 PFTLTFPRNIYGNKYYRFTMRMYLRVNDKNCSQLGN
-237 AIHKKLP
+237 ANMYLRTT
-244 EGHDCGPNYSNHC
+244 
-257 QVGHG
+257 HG
-262 NENSNHL
+262 NATQDN
-269 AGVWDG
+269 
-275 KFYRIK
+275 
-281 YVMYVLIPVSCS
+281 VS
-293 PDQMIVKLAGNS
+293 IY
-305 GSQGNFDGGKDNLDV
+305 
-320 LIYDDASGELMVDEH
+320 IYDDSGDGGLLDSVIVNGPNKQLMVGPILQKNIKD
-335 VSKSFGAINLGSYVS
+335 VDVF
-350 DAKFKGKLL
+350 
-359 RFELTMYGKFK
+359 RFEVTYYGFFPQYSS
-370 KTNWDLNYKMQPEFS
+370 DYGLEPEFN
-385 QWGANGGCVKVAIDY
+385 QFPCPVTMAIDY
-400 ISAEQ
+400 ISAEVE
-405 MSICMDNS
+405 SVCMDRGAVCVGKS
-413 AACIGEKVVVNAA
+413 ALVNAA
-426 GFPYNADYVWQY
+426 GFPKGAKYIWEEA
-438 EDDYG
+438 EG
-443 EWQNL
+443 
-448 MIDGFDV
+448 DGWKPLEIGNV
-455 SKLNYQKVNI
+455 STEGMQSVSI
-465 PVEKLGK
+465 PVTQTGPKK
-472 RRYRVGDANTIA
+472 YRVRDGNNSAVSIEFD
-484 TGETDYLYFNVTGKD
+484 VTGKD
-499 CEPVQPKDISVSDL
+499 CDPTPIQSIQMPGDTL
-513 CAPVS
+513 CAPFQDTFSV
-518 NYEFAVSPIDANPNV
+518 FPVDANPLV
-533 RYSWTLTDADGKDIT
+533 SYRWKLYTLSDDGVLDSVPGKILYKSSKD
-548 STNLKFTAAGA
+548 SK
-559 TTGRGDTVY
+559 GDTVL
-568 VSLNSKNARGKYYV
+568 VSLNADDPDGRYIIQA
-582 KVQPI
+582 QPVI
-587 TVRNSSDG
+587 VRNNNG
-595 STYEEPAGTPIL
+595 TPHEEPAG
-607 DSFIVYQS
+607 DSHQDTFFVYQK
-615 PVVSLSLNGFGP
+615 PVVRLSLEGFKE
-627 DVSESEKKLCPNDD
+627 DDKQELCPNDD
-641 EQGITAVV
+641 EQGIYAIVA
-649 DPKYNFYDYV
+649 PKEGYDLYDYI
-659 YTWENATAQVAGGN
+659 YSWNNAIPQSDGSN
-673 VADVILPKEQACAGT
+673 KADVVLPKDSACAG
-688 LLSHTI
+688 LLENYTI
-694 KATVEIKD
+694 TAKVAIKDFPQCYTVEPGTYGVKKLEEPFIKCGALNNKTYILSKD
-702 VGCPTVVTGTYN
+702 EKRYKLTIPFLDKDSIFVGCDHNPDFKVEVVTFPI
-714 VDKLVDPT
+714 DKSV
-722 IDCSMLNDKVFT
+722 S
-734 LGATDKFY
+734 
-742 VLELPKPEFSAGCD
+742 S
-756 SNPDIKITVVTM
+756 
-768 PNDPSIASA
+768 
-777 TTEFTIAK
+777 
-785 NKWET
+785 ET
-790 ADKTVKLP
+790 FVYETSKSDWKDFIVNLP
-798 AGTASVTYSVVDACD
+798 AGTATITYSVIDACGA
-813 KEASCTAT
+813 EASCIANI
-821 VTIED
+821 TIMD

-932 TAYCTQKVI
+932 TAYCTQKVV
-941 LIDDLSPK
+941 LVDDLSPN

-996 PKVYISEFKNNAW
+996 PKVYISEFKNNDW
-1009 TEYTYIDTA
+1009 TEYTPIDTA
-1018 NYDDINFDVNHE
+1018 NYDDIIFDVNHE

-1043 SVYEDC
+1043 SIYEDC

-1072 VLANNYKELNKLPLY
+1072 VLANSYKELNKLPLY

-1093 ADVKHTDGN
+1093 ADVRHTDGN
-1102 TYDGSLKDP
+1102 IYESSLKDP

-1124 VTDNCDNGKISVK
+1124 VADNCDNGNITVK
-1137 VELFDPAGNLV
+1137 VELYDPTGILV
-1148 ASSDDNTLNSLKD
+1148 ASSDDNTLNSLED
-1161 LKEQKFNVGMN
+1161 LKDQKFNVGMN

-1183 NQSVCSQN
+1183 NKSVCSQN

-1197 TTPEPDCPAEYITLR
+1197 TTPEPDCSAEYITLR
-1212 VDENCETEFVL
+1212 VDENCETEFIL

-1313 FDLFNNGNAYEM
+1313 FDLFNNGNAYEK

-1351 NIGKLVYW
+1351 NIGKLIYW

-1367 ADDKMIGVSNSMSM
+1367 SEKKMIGVSNSML

-1468 NRVNDYEEEIVKL
+1468 NRVNDYEEVIVKL

-1542 NCEVYMDSLLKYG
+1542 NCEVYMDSLVKYG

-1629 ESAPVVDCSKIPVI
+1629 ESAPVVDCKKIPDI
-1643 TAYTTPSACEASAD
+1643 TVYTTPSACEASAD

-1708 WTFTDGAGNSVSCEQ
+1708 WTFTDGAGNSDSCEQ
-1723 IINVIDTITPIFG
+1723 IVNILDTISPVFNG
-1736 ECDDM
+1736 CDNM
-1741 DDLVYELSSTDCDAK
+1741 SDLVYELASDECEAALENVK
-1756 KDDVLLLLGSHQA
+1756 VILGSHEA
-1769 KDVCD
+1769 TDVCD
-1774 PNPIMGVPYVDNNGT
+1774 KDPIVGVPYLDNNGT
-1789 LEELPELF
+1789 IEPLPSIFE
-1797 KRNKT
+1797 RNQF
-1802 YTIAWVFQ
+1802 YRIAWVFE
-1810 DKAGNRTICY
+1810 DNAGNRTICY
-1820 QSLEIKDV
+1820 QTLEIRDV
-1828 TAPVVDGVCPEPT
+1828 TAPNLEGNCPEPEKT
-1841 KSVNATTECSVN
+1841 IESSSECALPFSELGLVRTPLN
-1853 FTDLQ
+1853 DL
-1858 LPTPT
+1858 
-1863 FEDPCDGVLIPQLVG
+1863 CDGPIIPEIHALVTTPKG
-1878 KITQNDGRVNVYY
+1878 DTLRYY
-1891 DGELES
+1891 DNQVD
-1897 ITYPVGTHT
+1897 TVHYPIGTHT
-1906 FLWIYSDAAGNKD
+1906 FLWIYTDAAGNKD
-1919 TCSMELTVEDMIK
+1919 TCVMKMTILDKSK
-1932 PILEDC
+1932 PILLDC
-1938 EVSPSVTVTVS
+1938 DVKSNLSVTVS
-1949 DNFCEITPAELEK
+1949 KDICEIYPEELKEL
-1962 LIVHPKAYDECD
+1962 LIHPKAYDQCD
-1974 DLKGD
+1974 SLKGE
-1979 GGKNYIEPVIER
+1979 GGIVFIDPIIER
-1991 WYDAN
+1991 YFD
-1996 EDGVFDV
+1996 EDSDGNFTDL
-2003 TELVVDADGLPIVWN
+2003 EIIVDADGFPIVWD
-2018 SINFPKGTTMIRWIF
+2018 SRPFPKGQTMLRWIF
-2033 ADKAG
+2033 KDDSG
-2038 NQVSCDKLVIV
+2038 NEITCDKTITVV
-2049 EDHTPPFFNCA
+2049 DNTPPTFDCDNL
-2060 TIDPDTLRPVAP
+2060 DPDTIRPLALPDKCEVL
-2072 EGCDYEFADLKRDIL
+2072 FAEVDFG
-2087 DKLSYKAYD
+2087 SYKAWD
-2096 ACTKDSIPGILTT
+2096 ACSGDSIPGVITLNGAEALPGDDYVIKVGTT
-2109 DGVNPIP
+2109 
-2116 DSYTLESGVMYKLIW
+2116 YEFLW

-2138 NKTTCDQWILPS
+2138 NKTTCRQWVHPS
-2150 HNMPLNVDCDALSDT
+2150 HQLPVNFSCDSLKPIEVLAVEGTCEINAADVPIVTPFAIDTCTKDTFYALGLRSDSLSMEAPFPTGITIIKWKFVSPNNVFDTLTCEQTVLVKGNKKFELKCDEIVSTKFVTIENCGPSEELYANITIPMVPDPCYADSLRPGVPYRLDNEPFESSYPLGTTTIKWVFSDITNTVKDSCFQDVVVKTELNILFNCDSLKQDT
-2165 IKVIADEG
+2165 IKVD
-2173 TCEAIQDSVL
+2173 
-2183 KYVEA
+2183 A
-2188 PTAKDPCNNDLVVA
+2188 PVGDCFVDASNIEIGKQFALNPC
-2202 VPHFKVDDEFV
+2202 
-2213 LIDLA
+2213 
-2218 TQKFVTGNNTI
+2218 
-2229 HWQFVS
+2229 
-2235 KWNLNDTAWC
+2235 
-2245 SQVVTVLGNKKFNI
+2245 
-2259 DCDVVAPTYHD
+2259 TYD
-2270 TILDCGPADPAN
+2270 TI
-2282 LSIKT
+2282 
-2287 PWVADPC
+2287 W
-2294 LTESDTAYKRMGVGV
+2294 
-2309 RSDGL
+2309 
-2314 SMTDPF
+2314 
-2320 PLGNTQIKWTF
+2320 
-2331 TDFTGAVDTFCVQ
+2331 
-2344 DVEIRS
+2344 
-2350 REELII
+2350 
-2356 HCDAIEDVHVDVA
+2356 
-2369 EGECTVN
+2369 
-2376 ADKVLLPTPQYALHP
+2376 
-2391 CLKDENGELLKI
+2391 
-2403 EGVPSRGDHKELN
+2403 GVPSRKGYTMDDPYRVGLN
-2416 EPYYVGKT
+2416 IV
-2424 LITWTFTDTTN
+2424 TWTFTDTTG
-2435 TLAQPIDTC
+2435 TLIDSVSVC
-2444 HSYVQ
+2444 EQYVQ
-2449 VGDVNEMP
+2449 VGDVNELP
-2457 VDCKNF
+2457 VDCNNF
-2463 PDTLIVLPDDKCG
+2463 PVLDIVLQDDKCE
-2476 LSWADFNFKVKPVV
+2476 LSWTDFNFEVKPVV

-2502 SVTGLSEV
+2502 YVTGLSEV

-2617 QPWPVAYDYC
+2617 EPWPVAYDHC
-2627 DKEEANPI
+2627 DVDKANPI
-2635 KGKIYFEGKEITSD
+2635 KGKIYFDGKEITSD

-2693 QSLDTL
+2693 RSLDTL

-2712 NDENIPQAKDICTSE
+2712 NNENIPQAKDICTSE

-2738 EDLNAPYPMGK
+2738 KDLNAPYPMGK

-2864 CDQYVLVTGSN
+2864 CDQYVLVTSYN

-2907 PAAIDYCTKDSVY
+2907 PAAIDYCTEDSVY
-2920 GVGSRSDGKA
+2920 GVGSRSDGKE
-2930 LDEPFPVGTTTITW
+2930 LNDPFPVGTTTITW

-2950 SEISADCDQKVV
+2950 SNISAECDQKVV

-2971 NCEDLDSIYVPIGD
+2971 NCEDLDSIYVPIYD

-2992 GLILNTPVALH
+2992 GLILSTPVALH
-3003 PCPEQSGVAEI
+3003 PCPEQSGIAKI

-3054 SDPATLVV
+3054 SDPATLLD

-3082 CENYPDTTIV
+3082 CENYPDTIIV

-3107 NIKPVYDVCS
+3107 NIKPVFDVCS

-3128 SGKAIEAS
+3128 SGKAIEATL
-3136 MNPDSTLK
+3136 NADGTLK

-3156 IIWFFERVGAQCE
+3156 IIWFFESIGAQCE

-3238 EISEG
+3238 EIATG
-3243 NEILKGNSKNIPVG
+3243 NELLKGSSKNITVG

-3269 INQIGAICEK
+3269 INKVGAVCEK
-3279 DFTLKSDIAPMFDC
+3279 DFILKSDMAPMFDC

-3329 IAGVGVRLN
+3329 ISGVGVRLN

-3358 VGTTLI
+3358 VGTTII

-3371 FSNVEK
+3371 FSNEEK

-3400 KVIRISVN
+3400 EVIRISVN

-3480 TTETMVEPIKRCEQT
+3480 TTETMVDPIKRCEQT

-3652 YQWTAIDRCNN
+3652 YQWTAVDRCNN

-3675 TIAPKI
+3675 TIAPTI

-3769 ILSLEAYDIT
+3769 ILSLDAYDIT
-3779 KCGSDSSA
+3779 KCGSDSSV

-3799 GFRYQ
+3799 GFRYL
-3804 EYGDTWYPV
+3804 EYGGIWYPV

-3846 GPLDADKE
+3846 GPSDTDKE

>member
-10 RENKMETIFKKVTK
+10 RENKMGTIFKKVTK

-67 KFPEGSVAADI
+67 KFPEGSIAADV

-143 QSSSGAY
+143 QSSSGDY
-150 INGTDFTPETQATT
+150 INGTDFDPKSGATS
-164 KNPHSVGG
+164 KAPHDNVGG
-172 NVDNVIH
+172 NVTNVKH
-179 QFEDHDINFSGGS
+179 QFADKNITFTGGEDGT
-192 SGNVTNDVASFFGS
+192 VTNDIASFFGN
-206 GLIPSGQESSY
+206 GLLPSGQESSY
-217 SNYFW
+217 SNYYW
-222 TASGGDMG
+222 VEQGLNGT
-230 QPFTLDF
+230 PFYMDF
-237 AIHKKLP
+237 LLHKPKEAGEVDCKDLNHRHHNY
-244 EGHDCGPNYSNHC
+244 EGKAP
-257 QVGHG
+257 
-262 NENSNHL
+262 
-269 AGVWDG
+269 VWDT

-281 YVMYVLIPVSCS
+281 LRLYVLVPSGGVSS
-293 PDQMIVKLAGNS
+293 QMSIKLQGNS
-305 GSQGNFDGGKDNLDV
+305 GSTDIFEANADYAEAFLF
-320 LIYDDASGELMVDEH
+320 DDASNSKIPFDSVK
-335 VSKSFGAINLGSYVS
+335 VSKSFGHLTLGNSFPS
-350 DAKFKGKLL
+350 SMNGKLVRL
-359 RFELTMYGKFK
+359 DVNFYGRFLTNNQNNSYQAGWYYEHWNSDM
-370 KTNWDLNYKMQPEFS
+370 
-385 QWGANGGCVKVAIDY
+385 KVAFDY

-405 MSICMDNS
+405 MSICMDNG
-413 AACIGEKVVVNAA
+413 AACIGENVTVNAA
-426 GFPYNADYVWQY
+426 GFPYGADYVWEVENENGGWDKLIVNGY
-438 EDDYG
+438 
-443 EWQNL
+443 
-448 MIDGFDV
+448 DV
-455 SKLNYQKVNI
+455 SKLNYQTVNI

-472 RRYRVGDANTIA
+472 RRYRVGDAKTIA

-559 TTGRGDTVY
+559 TTGRGDKVY
-568 VSLNSKNARGKYYV
+568 VSLNSENARGKYYV

-607 DSFIVYQS
+607 DSFVVYQS

-673 VADVILPKEQACAGT
+673 VADVTLPKEQACAGT

-702 VGCPTVVTGTYN
+702 VGCPTVVTGTYK

-722 IDCSMLNDKVFT
+722 IDCSMLSDKVFT

-790 ADKTVKLP
+790 SDKTVKLP

-821 VTIED
+821 VTVED

-911 DDPYVV
+911 DPYVV

-1018 NYDDINFDVNHE
+1018 NYDDIIFDVNHE

-1148 ASSDDNTLNSLKD
+1148 ASSDDNTLNSLED

-1233 PVPARGLYFVFQDNV
+1233 PVLSRGLYFVFQNDV
-1248 IRNEEDLYKYFPSN
+1248 ISNEADLYKYFPSN
-1262 DGVYPDNIG
+1262 DGVHPDNIG
-1271 KLSDKSPYWLNPDFT
+1271 KLSDKSPYWLNLGFT

-1295 QFGALS
+1295 QLGKLS
-1301 MDLLCQVTTFEY
+1301 MNLLCQVTSFEY
-1313 FDLFNNGNAYEM
+1313 FDLYNNGNAYEK

-1333 GGWPWGPGMG
+1333 GGWPLGPGMG

-1367 ADDKMIGVSNSMSM
+1367 ADEKMIGVSNSMSM

-1412 EYGTEDGTFVAGDD
+1412 EYGTDDGTFVAGDA

-1434 RPRAYYPWNLNGNNK
+1434 RPRAYYPWNLNGSNK
-1449 DAGYVATDEYDYVC
+1449 DPGYVATDEYDYVC

-1481 KLKKGEYQLI
+1481 KLRKGEYQLI

-1509 CTVKVVVEDTI
+1509 CTVKVVVEDII

-1525 CNVIDAAVTK
+1525 CNVVDVAVTK

-1542 NCEVYMDSLLKYG
+1542 NCEVYMDSLVKYG

-1565 IADNCSDTSNIK
+1565 VADNCSDTSNIK

-1643 TAYTTPSACEASAD
+1643 TAYTTPTACEASAD

-1691 GKDIFTDS
+1691 GKDIFADS

-1736 ECDDM
+1736 DCDDM
-1741 DDLVYELSSTDCDAK
+1741 DDLVYELSFTDCDAK

-1774 PNPIMGVPYVDNNGT
+1774 PNPIEGVPYVDNNGT

-1802 YTIAWVFQ
+1802 YTIAWVFE

-2096 ACTKDSIPGILTT
+2096 ACTQDSIPGVLTT

-2150 HNMPLNVDCDALSDT
+2150 HNLPLNVDCDALSDT
-2165 IKVIADEG
+2165 IKVLAEEG

-2218 TQKFVTGNNTI
+2218 TQKFVTGNNII

-2235 KWNLNDTAWC
+2235 KWNIKDTAWC

-2314 SMTDPF
+2314 AMTQPF

-2331 TDFTGAVDTFCVQ
+2331 TDFTGAVDTFCIQ
-2344 DVEIRS
+2344 DIEIRS

-2356 HCDAIEDVHVDVA
+2356 DCDAIEDVHVEVA
-2369 EGECTVN
+2369 EGECTVD
-2376 ADKVLLPTPQYALHP
+2376 AKQVQLPTPQYALHP
-2391 CLKDENGELLKI
+2391 CLKDENGEPLKI
-2403 EGVPSRGDHKELN
+2403 EGVPSRGDKRDLDSS
-2416 EPYYVGKT
+2416 YYVGRT
-2424 LITWTFTDTTN
+2424 LIIWTFTDTTN

-2457 VDCKNF
+2457 VDCENF
-2463 PDTLIVLPDDKCG
+2463 PDTLIVLPDDKCE

-2539 TIVKLLNDITFN
+2539 TIVKLLNDLTFN

-2617 QPWPVAYDYC
+2617 EPWPVAYDHC
-2627 DKEEANPI
+2627 DVDKANPI
-2635 KGKIYFEGKEITSD
+2635 KGKIYFDGKEITSD
-2649 GSFSLPVGKNTVQW
+2649 GSFSLPVGENTVQW

-2680 LIIQSDMAPTFDC
+2680 LIIQSDMAPIFDC

-2712 NDENIPQAKDICTSE
+2712 NNENIPQAKDTCTSE

-2738 EDLNAPYPMGK
+2738 KDLNAPYPMGK
-2749 TVITW
+2749 TIITW

-2774 TTAQPLFDCESLDT
+2774 TTAQPLFDCETLDT

-2864 CDQYVLVTGSN
+2864 CDQYVLVTSYN

-2907 PAAIDYCTKDSVY
+2907 PAAVDYCTKDSVY
-2920 GVGSRSDGKA
+2920 GVGSRSDGKE
-2930 LDEPFPVGTTTITW
+2930 LNDPFPVGTTTITW

-2950 SEISADCDQKVV
+2950 SNISAECDQKVV

-2971 NCEDLDSIYVPIGD
+2971 DCEDLDSIYVPIDD

-2992 GLILNTPVALH
+2992 GLILSTPVALH
-3003 PCPEQSGVAEI
+3003 PCPEQSGIAEI

-3054 SDPATLVV
+3054 SDPATLVD

-3092 LDPADCA
+3092 LDPTDCA

-3107 NIKPVYDVCS
+3107 NIKPVFDVCS
-3117 GELLVPTLSRS
+3117 GELLVPALSRS
-3128 SGKAIEAS
+3128 TGKAIEA
-3136 MNPDSTLK
+3136 TLNADGTLN
-3144 IVAEDFTVGVDT
+3144 IVADEFAVGPDT
-3156 IIWFFERVGAQCE
+3156 ITWYFEQIGASCE
-3169 QAILVKD
+3169 QAILVLD
-3176 NIAPEFDCENF
+3176 GVAPIFDCDD
-3187 EPNHLTLTAPSG
+3187 LDTLKLVTESGLCEASNEDLLLLLGEHAAVDSCTQIEIPGVPTLMDGSELPST
-3199 ECEVIASAIYDSL
+3199 V
-3212 ENLFEPWPFAIEKCT
+3212 KV
-3227 GDTIPG
+3227 GDTI
-3233 RVYLD
+3233 RVLWTF
-3238 EISEG
+3238 
-3243 NEILKGNSKNIPVG
+3243 KNDTLNAVA
-3257 DHKLVWLFIDSL
+3257 KECEQVVLV
-3269 INQIGAICEK
+3269 IG
-3279 DFTLKSDIAPMFDC
+3279 SNAPQFDC
-3293 ESLTDLKFDIEG
+3293 ESLADTVLYLSMDECVLSSS
-3305 CNTNSLT
+3305 SLELN
-3312 TDDIPTPQ
+3312 IPI
-3320 AKDACVDTL
+3320 AKDSCTGTDVP
-3329 IAGVGVRLN
+3329 GVASGLL
-3338 ADSTI
+3338 
-3343 QMDGTEPL
+3343 TE
-3351 PVLGVYP
+3351 YP
-3358 VGTTLI
+3358 VGTTQI
-3364 RWTFTSP
+3364 TWSFVSP
-3371 FSNVEK
+3371 YSTEPK
-3377 VCYQNVVVKTTQEID
+3377 ECPQNIVVKDTIA
-3392 FDCESLEG
+3392 
-3400 KVIRISVN
+3400 
-3408 PLTLLSD
+3408 
-3415 PEAESSKIDTLHAI
+3415 PEAPCEDLTDTIKVRITSTVADILSVTLQEVKDAGLTTPSMEDPCDGDIIATGEVANGTKLEEVSDFELGEHKIFWIFADKSGNTDTCSQIVLVEDWVLDTLY
-3429 HPCPAESGVEFI
+3429 CPSNLESKVYSCVED
-3441 LGVPSI
+3441 VP
-3447 EGQEAFILSSD
+3447 A
-3458 STKWTIPALPADT
+3458 P
-3471 YKVVWTFAD
+3471 Y
-3480 TTETMVEPIKRCEQT
+3480 ET
-3495 LIVENLK
+3495 
-3502 DTLFC
+3502 
-3507 PPGRNQST
+3507 
-3515 ITCVTEESLP
+3515 
-3525 IFNSFEEFKAAGGWI
+3525 FEEFKDAGGSFTNEAKI
-3540 TDHNQFDASSFG
+3540 KEGSFG
-3552 YIEDSI
+3552 YRSEIEGDSCEMTFHRI
-3558 GTPYCDQTRY
+3558 
-3568 VTYFVLDVR
+3568 YFVVDVR
-3577 GDKISCTDT
+3577 GNEISCEQLYT
-3586 IFVKDNEAPVFAEMV
+3586 VKDDVAPTLEGDITDMR
-3601 DTFTIACDE
+3601 IACTDE
-3610 ELPIFEK
+3610 IP
-3617 AQVDDCDPDVKLNL
+3617 AVSDVVVADNCDPNPVVKMTET
-3631 DSVSHQGDNP
+3631 DNRSDDP
-3641 SECNYYSYTID
+3641 SDCNYYNYEITRIWEVSDRCGNVNSYTQLISVID
-3652 YQWTAIDRCNN
+3652 
-3663 KSVYPFV
+3663 S
-3670 LSVVD
+3670 
-3675 TIAPKI
+3675 IAPTFTFPDNWK
-3681 NLPLDW
+3681 
-3687 SDTALSNYLKG
+3687 DTVLSNYLKG
-3698 CLFSVPDF
+3698 CLFGVPDF
-3706 EEDLRSEEVIQDN
+3706 SEEVRSMISDN
-3719 CSSLD
+3719 CQEINNLI
-3724 NIKIS
+3724 IKQTPS
-3729 QYPAAGDTI
+3729 ANDTI
-3738 KKTTTI
+3738 RETTRVWVKVFDLCGNVDS
-3744 YITISDPCG
+3744 IS
-3753 KDTVVTKVVYV
+3753 KVVYV
-3764 QERDE
+3764 QKQAE

-3799 GFRYQ
+3799 GFHYQ
-3804 EYGDTWYPV
+3804 EYGDTWYSV

-3846 GPLDADKE
+3846 GPLDADEE

-4011 KDSILLDVRK
+4011 KDSVLLDVRK

-4028 VINPTPNDPARIW
+4028 VINSTPNDPARIW

>member
-10 RENKMETIFKKVTK
+10 RENKMGTIFKKVTK

-116 RSQGLATPVETNTV
+116 RSQGLAIPVETNTV
-130 SVQVETECPDPCN
+130 SVQVETKCPDPCN
-143 QSSSGAY
+143 QSSSGDY
-150 INGTDFTPETQATT
+150 INGTDFDPKSGATS
-164 KNPHSVGG
+164 KVPHDNVGG
-172 NVDNVIH
+172 NVTNVKH
-179 QFEDHDINFSGGS
+179 QFADKDITFTGG
-192 SGNVTNDVASFFGS
+192 GNGTVTNDIASFFGN
-206 GLIPSGQESSY
+206 GLLPSGQESSY
-217 SNYFW
+217 SNYYW
-222 TASGGDMG
+222 VEQGLNGT
-230 QPFTLDF
+230 PFYMDF
-237 AIHKKLP
+237 LLHKTKEAGEVDCKDLNHRHHNY
-244 EGHDCGPNYSNHC
+244 EGKAP
-257 QVGHG
+257 
-262 NENSNHL
+262 
-269 AGVWDG
+269 VWDT

-281 YVMYVLIPVSCS
+281 LRLYVLVPSGGVSS
-293 PDQMIVKLAGNS
+293 QMSIKLQGNS
-305 GSQGNFDGGKDNLDV
+305 GSTDIFEANADYAEAFL
-320 LIYDDASGELMVDEH
+320 YDDASNSKIPFDSVK
-335 VSKSFGAINLGSYVS
+335 VSKSFGHLTLGNSFPS
-350 DAKFKGKLL
+350 SMNGKLVRL
-359 RFELTMYGKFK
+359 DVNFYGRFLTNNQNNSYQAGWYYEHWNSDM
-370 KTNWDLNYKMQPEFS
+370 
-385 QWGANGGCVKVAIDY
+385 KVAFDY

-405 MSICMDNS
+405 MSICMDNG
-413 AACIGEKVVVNAA
+413 AACIGENVTVNAA
-426 GFPYNADYVWQY
+426 GFPYGADYVWEVENENGGWDKLIVNGY
-438 EDDYG
+438 
-443 EWQNL
+443 
-448 MIDGFDV
+448 DV
-455 SKLNYQKVNI
+455 SKLNYQTVNI

-472 RRYRVGDANTIA
+472 RRYRVGDAKTIA

-533 RYSWTLTDADGKDIT
+533 RYSWTLTDAAGKDIT

-559 TTGRGDTVY
+559 TTGRGDKVY
-568 VSLNSKNARGKYYV
+568 VSLNSENARGKYYV

-607 DSFIVYQS
+607 DSFTVYQS

-673 VADVILPKEQACAGT
+673 VADVTLPKEQACAGT

-702 VGCPTVVTGTYN
+702 VGCPTVVTGTYK

-785 NKWET
+785 NKWEI

-813 KEASCTAT
+813 KEASCTAN
-821 VTIED
+821 IKIMD
-826 VTPPDMDCDVI
+826 VTAPYLECDKI
-837 SDYTTTTTVQGACE
+837 PSYTTYTKDQGGCFGD
-851 ANPGL
+851 PGNHASLPTLTPPTL
-856 KVELPKLENPVL
+856 KDLNG
-868 SDRNNV
+868 V
-874 DGDITGEYLGRL
+874 DGDIEGKYIGRYYNAESQDAPTTEL
-886 ENPATEPNP
+886 NNFDTSVLLNNPY
-895 DSEES
+895 
-900 RAQFSK
+900 Q
-906 LNDLN
+906 
-911 DDPYVV
+911 V
-917 GTTYI
+917 GTSYN
-922 LWGFTDASGN
+922 LWEFKDASGN
-932 TAYCTQKVI
+932 AAYCLQKIVVI
-941 LIDDLSPK
+941 DNIKPDVTCTSPQIGNIPTEEGVCGLSFNGYQAFLQEGQKPSAKDVCTNVGIQIEAEMFYKKSADTDLIPIPKSDFDKLIFHKGETYHLIWRFYKLNGENYDDCVQEFTVVDDDAPSFDCDSLVDVIVTANYVGVSTGQNYKEYASYSDDDELNGYKYIPTLETVINSRVIRIPGLEEYKDNCDENPTIKITLVGPGPSNQGPVRPGTPETPQIITKEITSIDDLKEHKFYEGITTLTFVFTDADGNS
-949 VTCPTVPAGFTVAS
+949 VTC
-963 FPDICGLSV
+963 
-972 NGLLKQVEAPVAY
+972 Q
-985 DVCSGEGVRLE
+985 
-996 PKVYISEFKNNAW
+996 
-1009 TEYTYIDTA
+1009 
-1018 NYDDINFDVNHE
+1018 
-1030 YRIVWRYFKAQNS
+1030 
-1043 SVYEDC
+1043 
-1049 MIEFGVKDMSAP
+1049 
-1061 KFDCTTLSTVY
+1061 
-1072 VLANNYKELNKLPLY
+1072 
-1087 LTYASY
+1087 
-1093 ADVKHTDGN
+1093 
-1102 TYDGSLKDP
+1102 
-1111 FDNGT
+1111 
-1116 IHFVTPDE
+1116 
-1124 VTDNCDNGKISVK
+1124 
-1137 VELFDPAGNLV
+1137 
-1148 ASSDDNTLNSLKD
+1148 
-1161 LKEQKFNVGMN
+1161 
-1172 EIRYTFSDLSG
+1172 
-1183 NQSVCSQN
+1183 QN
-1191 IVVSTG
+1191 ITVVSDETPA
-1197 TTPEPDCPAEYITLR
+1197 TTCPSSSNVTLKS
-1212 VDENCETEFVL
+1212 DENCEAILNFAL
-1223 KKEDVPTANV
+1223 DKVPTAQVTYV
-1233 PVPARGLYFVFQDNV
+1233 PTGLYFNFREKIAERNNIFSMEDALKFFPDNLTSLKYTTSYDHYVWNPMGGTTTHYDLVYKAKETFDISVFCKPNFD
-1248 IRNEEDLYKYFPSN
+1248 RNLPENHFTNYLELESCTPQAPMGPAGNFVRDQLNNSLSGSENLILSTSN
-1262 DGVYPDNIG
+1262 SLSTPIVLTVYPYKAILRDSLGNEVATVVNTYG
-1271 KLSDKSPYWLNPDFT
+1271 DDDKSPLYRLVPRVFIDGDNDTSQVHAHVCKYKLSKITNFKNLDGFAV
-1286 HPAPANQYT
+1286 HP
-1295 QFGALS
+1295 LK
-1301 MDLLCQVTTFEY
+1301 E
-1313 FDLFNNGNAYEM
+1313 GN
-1325 VVAMGPGM
+1325 
-1333 GGWPWGPGMG
+1333 
-1343 GPGASQFT
+1343 
-1351 NIGKLVYW
+1351 
-1359 NAWKNGAS
+1359 
-1367 ADDKMIGVSNSMSM
+1367 
-1381 SDQYTIYPYKI
+1381 YTITWYFENHKDV
-1392 ELLNADGTP
+1392 EGKKESECTTLVTVLD
-1401 VMADATIAKDD
+1401 TIAPK
-1412 EYGTEDGTFVAGDD
+1412 
-1426 ETVRYRYF
+1426 
-1434 RPRAYYPWNLNGNNK
+1434 LICGNWQK
-1449 DAGYVATDEYDYVC
+1449 EG
-1463 EAKSL
+1463 
-1468 NRVNDYEEEIVKL
+1468 
-1481 KLKKGEYQLI
+1481 
-1491 YHFEN
+1491 
-1496 QRDENADDYETVA
+1496 
-1509 CTVKVVVEDTI
+1509 
-1520 PPTMD
+1520 
-1525 CNVIDAAVTK
+1525 
-1535 KTFAANA
+1535 TFAANDECELPTSEVPWFTKPTIEQLGVSD
-1542 NCEVYMDSLLKYG
+1542 NCTTKLD
-1555 FKEFSKEELL
+1555 EFSLSWERISNKW
-1565 IADNCSDTSNIK
+1565 ISTSADAMTEPFPIGTTTMKWIVADKS
-1577 LMIERVHNGLINK
+1577 GNK
-1590 EHTSFY
+1590 STCVQSI
-1596 NLPLEMGLTTFR
+1596 
-1608 WIIEDESA
+1608 IIEDQ
-1616 NRDTCEL
+1616 T
-1623 NITVVD
+1623 
-1629 ESAPVVDCSKIPVI
+1629 APKVDCSKLPLI
-1643 TAYTTPSACEASAD
+1643 TAYTTPIACEASSN
-1657 AVVEAGLSTPEVDN
+1657 AVIEAGLSVPSVDN
-1671 DACSPVGT
+1671 DPCSPVGSAT
-1679 ADKIIAEGVRSD
+1679 DKIKGTGVRND
-1691 GKDIFTDS
+1691 GKDIFADS

-1736 ECDDM
+1736 DCDDM

-1774 PNPIMGVPYVDNNGT
+1774 PNPIEGVPYVDNNGT

-1802 YTIAWVFQ
+1802 YTIAWVFE

-1841 KSVNATTECSVN
+1841 KSVKATTECSVN

-2049 EDHTPPFFNCA
+2049 EDHTPPFFDCA

-2150 HNMPLNVDCDALSDT
+2150 HNLPLNVDCDALSDT

-2188 PTAKDPCNNDLVVA
+2188 PTANDPCNNDLVVA

-2218 TQKFVTGNNTI
+2218 TQKFPTGTTTI

-2235 KWNLNDTAWC
+2235 PWNLNDTAWC
-2245 SQVVTVLGNKKFNI
+2245 EQNIIVKGNKKFDI

-2270 TILDCGPADPAN
+2270 TILDCGPAKPEE
-2282 LSIKT
+2282 LSIDT

-2294 LTESDTAYKRMGVGV
+2294 LEEGHPEYMRKGVPT

-2314 SMTDPF
+2314 SMTDSF

-2356 HCDAIEDVHVDVA
+2356 NCDAIEDVHVEVA
-2369 EGECTVN
+2369 EGECTVDAN
-2376 ADKVLLPTPQYALHP
+2376 KVQLPTPQYALHP
-2391 CLKDENGELLKI
+2391 CLKDENGEPLKI
-2403 EGVPSRGDHKELN
+2403 EGVPSRGDKRDLDSS
-2416 EPYYVGKT
+2416 YYVGRT
-2424 LITWTFTDTTN
+2424 LIIWTFTDTTN

-2463 PDTLIVLPDDKCG
+2463 PDTLIVLPDDKCE

-2617 QPWPVAYDYC
+2617 EPWPVAYDHC
-2627 DKEEANPI
+2627 DVDKANPI
-2635 KGKIYFEGKEITSD
+2635 KGKIYFDGKEITSD

-2680 LIIQSDMAPTFDC
+2680 LIIQSDMAPIFNC

-2699 NFETDKCEYTYEW
+2699 NFETDTCKYTYEW
-2712 NDENIPQAKDICTSE
+2712 NDENIPQAKDTCTSE

-2749 TVITW
+2749 TIITW

-2774 TTAQPLFDCESLDT
+2774 TTAQPLFDCETLDT

-2864 CDQYVLVTGSN
+2864 CDQYVLVTSYN

-2907 PAAIDYCTKDSVY
+2907 PAAVDYCTKDSVY
-2920 GVGSRSDGKA
+2920 GVGSRSDGKE
-2930 LDEPFPVGTTTITW
+2930 LNDPFPVGTTTITW

-2950 SEISADCDQKVV
+2950 SNISAECDQKVV
-2962 VLSTQEIDF
+2962 VLSTQTIDF
-2971 NCEDLDSIYVPIGD
+2971 DCEDLDSIYVPIYD

-2992 GLILNTPVALH
+2992 GLILNAPVALH
-3003 PCPEQSGVAEI
+3003 PCPEQSGIAEI

-3054 SDPATLVV
+3054 SDPATLVD

-3107 NIKPVYDVCS
+3107 NIKPVFDVCS

-3128 SGKAIEAS
+3128 TGKAIEATL
-3136 MNPDSTLK
+3136 NADGTLK

-3156 IIWFFERVGAQCE
+3156 IIWFFESIGAQCE

-3227 GDTIPG
+3227 GDTISG

-3238 EISEG
+3238 EIATG
-3243 NEILKGNSKNIPVG
+3243 NELLKGSSKNITVG
-3257 DHKLVWLFIDSL
+3257 DHKLVWLFVDSL
-3269 INQIGAICEK
+3269 INQVGAVCEK
-3279 DFTLKSDIAPMFDC
+3279 DFTLKSDMAPKFDC

-3400 KVIRISVN
+3400 EVIRISVN
-3408 PLTLLSD
+3408 PLTLVSD

-3458 STKWTIPALPADT
+3458 STKWTIPALSADT
-3471 YKVVWTFAD
+3471 YKVVWTFTD
-3480 TTETMVEPIKRCEQT
+3480 TTETMVDPIKRCEQT

-3525 IFNSFEEFKAAGGWI
+3525 VFDSFEEFKAAGGWI

-3610 ELPIFEK
+3610 ELPVFEK

-3652 YQWTAIDRCNN
+3652 YQWTAVDRCNN

-3675 TIAPKI
+3675 TIAPTI

-3769 ILSLEAYDIT
+3769 ILSLDAYDIT
-3779 KCGSDSSA
+3779 KCGSDSSV

-3846 GPLDADKE
+3846 GPLDTDKE

-4028 VINPTPNDPARIW
+4028 VINSTPNDPARIW

-4063 VKGYFDY
+4063 VRGYFDY

>member
-1018 NYDDINFDVNHE
+1018 NYDDIIFDVNHE

>member
-1 METKFYIKN
+1 MEIRIKRDSKKMLVMETKFYIKN
-10 RENKMETIFKKVTK
+10 RENRMETIFKKVTK
-24 WVALFLCVFLGSSGA
+24 WVALFLCVLLGSSGA

-116 RSQGLATPVETNTV
+116 RTQGLATPVETNTV
-130 SVQVETECPDPCN
+130 SVQVETECAKECH
-143 QSSSGAY
+143 QSSSGEY
-150 INGTDFTPETQATT
+150 INGTDFTP
-164 KNPHSVGG
+164 KS
-172 NVDNVIH
+172 
-179 QFEDHDINFSGGS
+179 
-192 SGNVTNDVASFFGS
+192 
-206 GLIPSGQESSY
+206 
-217 SNYFW
+217 
-222 TASGGDMG
+222 
-230 QPFTLDF
+230 
-237 AIHKKLP
+237 
-244 EGHDCGPNYSNHC
+244 PNYSNSHSLGQLTNSTLDQIENYFPEQKITLETSGC
-257 QVGHG
+257 TGEVSNDFGDFFGNLKPKNDEGNFSNYYWFTSPNSEVGNCTPFHYKFLLLDDKKNQVWDDKYYRMTLKSYIRLKCSSNCSYASVKLECSQGSHG
-262 NENSNHL
+262 N
-269 AGVWDG
+269 
-275 KFYRIK
+275 FYQNADHADIFIIDDQSGDTLGIK
-281 YVMYVLIPVSCS
+281 SI
-293 PDQMIVKLAGNS
+293 N
-305 GSQGNFDGGKDNLDV
+305 
-320 LIYDDASGELMVDEH
+320 
-335 VSKSFGAINLGSYVS
+335 KSFDQINVGDLFCKSEYQN
-350 DAKFKGKLL
+350 KLL
-359 RFELTMYGKFK
+359 RMEIHFYGRFDAMNKNANTVFEMKPLF
-370 KTNWDLNYKMQPEFS
+370 QQF
-385 QWGANGGCVKVAIDY
+385 GCVQMAIDY
-400 ISAEQ
+400 ISADI
-405 MSICMDNS
+405 MSICMDNG
-413 AACIGEKVVVNAA
+413 AACIGENVTVNAA
-426 GFPYNADYVWQY
+426 GFPYGADYVWEVENENGGWDKLIVNGY
-438 EDDYG
+438 
-443 EWQNL
+443 
-448 MIDGFDV
+448 DV
-455 SKLNYQKVNI
+455 SKLNYQTVNV

-472 RRYRVGDANTIA
+472 RRYRVGDAKTIA
-484 TGETDYLYFNVTGKD
+484 TGESDYLYFNVTGKD

-533 RYSWTLTDADGKDIT
+533 RYSWTLIDADGKDIT

-559 TTGRGDTVY
+559 TTGRGDKVY
-568 VSLNSKNARGKYYV
+568 VSLNSENARGKYYV

-702 VGCPTVVTGTYN
+702 VGCPTVVTGTYK

-722 IDCSMLNDKVFT
+722 IDCSMLNDKIFT

-742 VLELPKPEFSAGCD
+742 VLELPKPDFSAGCD

-768 PNDPSIASA
+768 PNDASIASS

-798 AGTASVTYSVVDACD
+798 AGTASVTYRVIDACD

-821 VTIED
+821 ITIED
-826 VTPPDMDCDVI
+826 VTPPNLDCDII
-837 SDYTTTTTVQGACE
+837 SDYTTTTTVQGSCE

-856 KVELPKLENPVL
+856 KVELPKLEYPVL

-874 DGDITGEYLGRL
+874 DGDITGEYWGRL

-911 DDPYVV
+911 DPYVV

-932 TAYCTQKVI
+932 TAYCTQKVV
-941 LIDDLSPK
+941 LVDDLSPK
-949 VTCPTVPAGFTVAS
+949 VTCPTVPVGFTVAS

-1018 NYDDINFDVNHE
+1018 NYNDIIFDVNHE

-1124 VTDNCDNGKISVK
+1124 VTDNCDNGNITVK

-1148 ASSDDNTLNSLKD
+1148 ASSDDNTLNSLED

-1212 VDENCETEFVL
+1212 VDKNCETEFIL

-1233 PVPARGLYFVFQDNV
+1233 PVLSRGLYFVFQSNV
-1248 IRNEEDLYKYFPSN
+1248 ISNEVDLYKYFPSN
-1262 DGVYPDNIG
+1262 DGVHPDNIG
-1271 KLSDKSPYWLNPDFT
+1271 KLSDKSPYWLDPEST
-1286 HPAPANQYT
+1286 HPAPENKYT
-1295 QFGALS
+1295 QFGKLS
-1301 MDLLCQVTTFEY
+1301 MNLLCQVTSFEY
-1313 FDLFNNGNAYEM
+1313 FDQYNNGNAYEKAA
-1325 VVAMGPGM
+1325 VGPGM
-1333 GGWPWGPGMG
+1333 GGPGWPFGPGMG

-1351 NIGKLVYW
+1351 PIGKLINW

-1367 ADDKMIGVSNSMSM
+1367 EDKMIGVSNSMSM

-1412 EYGTEDGTFVAGDD
+1412 EYGTDDGTFVAGDD

-1434 RPRAYYPWNLNGNNK
+1434 RPRAYYPWNLNGDSK
-1449 DAGYVATDEYDYVC
+1449 VAGYVGTDEYDYVC

-1481 KLKKGEYQLI
+1481 KLRKGEYQLI

-1496 QRDENADDYETVA
+1496 QRNENADDYETVA

-1525 CNVIDAAVTK
+1525 CNVIDATVTK

-1542 NCEVYMDSLLKYG
+1542 NCEVYMDSLVKYG

-1643 TAYTTPSACEASAD
+1643 TAYTTPMACEASAD

-1679 ADKIIAEGVRSD
+1679 SNKIKAEGVRSD
-1691 GKDIFTDS
+1691 GNDIFADS

-1741 DDLVYELSSTDCDAK
+1741 EDLVYELPSKDCDAK

-1828 TAPVVDGVCPEPT
+1828 TAPIVDGVCPEPT

-1853 FTDLQ
+1853 FSDLQ

-1891 DGELES
+1891 DGELET

-1979 GGKNYIEPVIER
+1979 GGKNYIDPVIER

-1996 EDGVFDV
+1996 EDGAFDI

-2049 EDHTPPFFNCA
+2049 EDHTPPFFDCA

-2235 KWNLNDTAWC
+2235 PWNLSDTAWC
-2245 SQVVTVLGNKKFNI
+2245 EQNIIVKGNKKFDI

-2309 RSDGL
+2309 RSDSL
-2314 SMTDPF
+2314 AMTDPF

-2331 TDFTGAVDTFCVQ
+2331 TDFTGGVDTFCIQ
-2344 DVEIRS
+2344 DIELRT
-2350 REELII
+2350 EEEMIVN
-2356 HCDAIEDVHVDVA
+2356 CDAIEDVKVDVA
-2369 EGECTVN
+2369 EGECTVPS
-2376 ADKVLLPTPQYALHP
+2376 DKVQLPTPQYALHP
-2391 CLKDENGELLKI
+2391 CLKDESGNPLKI
-2403 EGVPSRGDHKELN
+2403 EGVPSRGDKKELD
-2416 EPYYVGKT
+2416 EPYYVGRT
-2424 LITWTFTDTTN
+2424 LIIWTFTDTTN
-2435 TLAQPIDTC
+2435 TLAKPVDTC

-2457 VDCKNF
+2457 VECENF
-2463 PDTLIVLPDDKCG
+2463 PDTLIVLPDDKCE
-2476 LSWADFNFKVKPVV
+2476 LSWADVNFEVKPVV

-2502 SVTGLSEV
+2502 YVTGLSEV
-2510 VEYLEYKTY
+2510 IEYLDYKTY
-2519 FVLESGE
+2519 FVLQNGD
-2526 EVDVLEPTQVAKD
+2526 EVDELEPTQVAVD
-2539 TIVKLLNDITFN
+2539 TVVKLLNDLTFK

-2563 KGTIFSCNQTI
+2563 KGTVFSCIQTI
-2574 SVKNKVAP
+2574 SIKNKVAP

-2610 DSLLKML
+2610 DSLLNML
-2617 QPWPVAYDYC
+2617 QPWPVAYDHC
-2627 DKEEANPI
+2627 DVDKANPI

-2649 GSFSLPVGKNTVQW
+2649 GSFSLPVGENKVQW

-2680 LIIQSDMAPTFDC
+2680 LIIQSDMAPIFNC
-2693 QSLDTL
+2693 LSLDTL

-2712 NDENIPQAKDICTSE
+2712 NDENIPQAKDTCTGE

-2738 EDLNAPYPMGK
+2738 ADLNAPYPMGK
-2749 TVITW
+2749 TIITW
-2754 KFKSPYST
+2754 TFKSPYST

-2774 TTAQPLFDCESLDT
+2774 TTAQPLFDCETLDT
-2788 VQLFVLDGMCD
+2788 IKLSTPEGICEADAFA
-2799 EDVFTYLDTLTYPV
+2799 YLEEMNKPV
-2813 AKDSCTGIE
+2813 AEDSCTQIKIIGV
-2822 IPGIPLTKDSVE
+2822 PLTKDSVAYSTTDK
-2834 FSSESRFYV
+2834 FVV

-3156 IIWFFERVGAQCE
+3156 IIWFFESIGAQCE

-3176 NIAPEFDCENF
+3176 NIAPEFDCDNF

-3212 ENLFEPWPFAIEKCT
+3212 VNLFEPWPFAIEKCT
-3227 GDTIPG
+3227 RDTIPG

-3238 EISEG
+3238 EIATG
-3243 NEILKGNSKNIPVG
+3243 NELLKGSSKNITVG

-3269 INQIGAICEK
+3269 INQVGAVCEK
-3279 DFTLKSDIAPMFDC
+3279 DFTLKSDMAPMFDC

-3329 IAGVGVRLN
+3329 ISGVGVRLN
-3338 ADSTI
+3338 PDSTI

-3358 VGTTLI
+3358 VGTTII

-3371 FSNVEK
+3371 FSNEEK

-3400 KVIRISVN
+3400 EVIRISVN
-3408 PLTLLSD
+3408 PLTLVSD

-3480 TTETMVEPIKRCEQT
+3480 TTETMVDPIKRCEQT

-3586 IFVKDNEAPVFAEMV
+3586 IFVKDNEAPIFAEMV

-3652 YQWTAIDRCNN
+3652 YQWTAVDRCNN

-3675 TIAPKI
+3675 TIAPTI

-3698 CLFSVPDF
+3698 CIFSVPDF

-3769 ILSLEAYDIT
+3769 ILSLDAYDIT
-3779 KCGSDSSA
+3779 KCGSDSSV

-3799 GFRYQ
+3799 GFRYL
-3804 EYGDTWYPV
+3804 EYGGTWYPV

-3846 GPLDADKE
+3846 GPSDTDKE

-3981 SIPST
+3981 SIPTT

-3993 VGGSEKNLAM
+3993 VGGSDKNLAM

-4011 KDSILLDVRK
+4011 KDSVLLDVRK

-4028 VINPTPNDPARIW
+4028 AINSTPDDPARIW

-4063 VKGYFDY
+4063 VRGYFDY
-4070 SSEVLKDS
+4070 SPEVIKDS
-4078 LEDEMDE
+4078 LNDEMDE

>member
-10 RENKMETIFKKVTK
+10 RENRMETIFKKVTK

-67 KFPEGSVAADI
+67 KFPEGSIAADV

-143 QSSSGAY
+143 QSSSGDY
-150 INGTDFTPETQATT
+150 INGTDFDPKSGATS
-164 KNPHSVGG
+164 KAPHDNVGG
-172 NVDNVIH
+172 NVTNVKH
-179 QFEDHDINFSGGS
+179 QFADKNITFTGGEDGT
-192 SGNVTNDVASFFGS
+192 VTNDIASFFGN
-206 GLIPSGQESSY
+206 GLLPSGQESSY
-217 SNYFW
+217 SNYYW
-222 TASGGDMG
+222 VEQGLNGT
-230 QPFTLDF
+230 PFYMDF
-237 AIHKKLP
+237 LLHKPKEAGEVDCKDLNHRHHNY
-244 EGHDCGPNYSNHC
+244 EGKAP
-257 QVGHG
+257 
-262 NENSNHL
+262 
-269 AGVWDG
+269 VWDT

-281 YVMYVLIPVSCS
+281 LRLYVLVPSGGVSS
-293 PDQMIVKLAGNS
+293 QMSIKLQGNS
-305 GSQGNFDGGKDNLDV
+305 GSTDIFEANADYAEAFLF
-320 LIYDDASGELMVDEH
+320 DDASNSKIPFDSVK
-335 VSKSFGAINLGSYVS
+335 VSKSFGHLTLGNSFPS
-350 DAKFKGKLL
+350 SMNGKLVRL
-359 RFELTMYGKFK
+359 DVNFYGRFLTNNQNNSYQAGWYYEHWNSDM
-370 KTNWDLNYKMQPEFS
+370 
-385 QWGANGGCVKVAIDY
+385 KVAFDY

-405 MSICMDNS
+405 MSICMDNG
-413 AACIGEKVVVNAA
+413 AACIGENVTVNAA
-426 GFPYNADYVWQY
+426 GFPYGADYVWEVENENGGWDKLIVNGY
-438 EDDYG
+438 
-443 EWQNL
+443 
-448 MIDGFDV
+448 DV
-455 SKLNYQKVNI
+455 SKLNYQTVNI

-472 RRYRVGDANTIA
+472 RRYRVGDAKTIA

-559 TTGRGDTVY
+559 TTGRGDKVY
-568 VSLNSKNARGKYYV
+568 VSLNSENARGKYYV

-607 DSFIVYQS
+607 DSFVVYQS

-673 VADVILPKEQACAGT
+673 VADVTLPKEQACAGT

-702 VGCPTVVTGTYN
+702 VGCPTVVTGTYK

-722 IDCSMLNDKVFT
+722 IDCSMLSDKVFT

-790 ADKTVKLP
+790 SDKTVKLP

-821 VTIED
+821 VTVED

-911 DDPYVV
+911 DPYVV

-1018 NYDDINFDVNHE
+1018 NYDDIIFDVNHE

-1148 ASSDDNTLNSLKD
+1148 ASSDDNTLNSLED

-1233 PVPARGLYFVFQDNV
+1233 PVLSRGLYFVFQNDV
-1248 IRNEEDLYKYFPSN
+1248 ISNEADLYKYFPSN
-1262 DGVYPDNIG
+1262 DGVHPDNIG
-1271 KLSDKSPYWLNPDFT
+1271 KLSDKSPYWLNLGFT

-1295 QFGALS
+1295 QLGKLS
-1301 MDLLCQVTTFEY
+1301 MNLLCQVTSFEY
-1313 FDLFNNGNAYEM
+1313 FDLYNNGNAYEK

-1333 GGWPWGPGMG
+1333 GGWPLGPGMG

-1367 ADDKMIGVSNSMSM
+1367 ADEKMIGVSNSMSM

-1412 EYGTEDGTFVAGDD
+1412 EYGTDDGTFVAGDA

-1434 RPRAYYPWNLNGNNK
+1434 RPRAYYPWNLNGSNK
-1449 DAGYVATDEYDYVC
+1449 DPGYVATDEYDYVC

-1481 KLKKGEYQLI
+1481 KLRKGEYQLI

-1509 CTVKVVVEDTI
+1509 CTVKVVVEDII

-1525 CNVIDAAVTK
+1525 CNVVDVAVTK

-1542 NCEVYMDSLLKYG
+1542 NCEVYMDSLVKYG

-1565 IADNCSDTSNIK
+1565 VADNCSDTSNIK

-1643 TAYTTPSACEASAD
+1643 TAYTTPTACEASAD

-1691 GKDIFTDS
+1691 GKDIFADS

-1736 ECDDM
+1736 DCDDM
-1741 DDLVYELSSTDCDAK
+1741 DDLVYELSFTDCDAK

-1774 PNPIMGVPYVDNNGT
+1774 PNPIEGVPYVDNNGT

-1802 YTIAWVFQ
+1802 YTIAWVFE

-2096 ACTKDSIPGILTT
+2096 ACTQDSIPGVLTT

-2150 HNMPLNVDCDALSDT
+2150 HNLPLNVDCDALSDT
-2165 IKVIADEG
+2165 IKVLAEEG

-2218 TQKFVTGNNTI
+2218 TQKFVTGNNII

-2235 KWNLNDTAWC
+2235 KWNIKDTAWC

-2314 SMTDPF
+2314 AMTQPF

-2331 TDFTGAVDTFCVQ
+2331 TDFTGAVDTFCIQ
-2344 DVEIRS
+2344 DIEIRS

-2356 HCDAIEDVHVDVA
+2356 DCDAIEDVHVEVA
-2369 EGECTVN
+2369 EGECTVD
-2376 ADKVLLPTPQYALHP
+2376 AKQVQLPTPQYALHP
-2391 CLKDENGELLKI
+2391 CLKDENGEPLKI
-2403 EGVPSRGDHKELN
+2403 EGVPSRGDKRDLDSS
-2416 EPYYVGKT
+2416 YYVGRT
-2424 LITWTFTDTTN
+2424 LIIWTFTDTTN

-2457 VDCKNF
+2457 VDCENF
-2463 PDTLIVLPDDKCG
+2463 PDTLIVLPDDKCE

-2539 TIVKLLNDITFN
+2539 TIVKLLNDLTFN

-2582 SGGCES
+2582 SGGCDS

-2617 QPWPVAYDYC
+2617 EPWPVAYDHC
-2627 DKEEANPI
+2627 DVDKANPI
-2635 KGKIYFEGKEITSD
+2635 KGKIYFEGKEIIYD

-2680 LIIQSDMAPTFDC
+2680 LIIQSDMAPIFDC

-2699 NFETDKCEYTYEW
+2699 NFETDKCVYTYEW
-2712 NDENIPQAKDICTSE
+2712 NDENIPQAKDTCTSE

-2749 TVITW
+2749 TIITW

-2774 TTAQPLFDCESLDT
+2774 TTAQPLFDCETLDT
-2788 VQLFVLDGMCD
+2788 VELFVLDGMCD

-2864 CDQYVLVTGSN
+2864 CDQYVLVTSYN

-2920 GVGSRSDGKA
+2920 GVGSRSDGKE
-2930 LDEPFPVGTTTITW
+2930 LNDPFPVGTTMITW

-2950 SEISADCDQKVV
+2950 SNISAECDQKVV

-2971 NCEDLDSIYVPIGD
+2971 NCEDLDSIYVPIDD

-2992 GLILNTPVALH
+2992 GLILSTPVALH
-3003 PCPEQSGVAEI
+3003 PCPEQSGIAEI

-3054 SDPATLVV
+3054 SDPATLLD

-3082 CENYPDTTIV
+3082 CKNYPDTTIV
-3092 LDPADCA
+3092 LDPTDCA

-3107 NIKPVYDVCS
+3107 NIKPVFDVCS
-3117 GELLVPTLSRS
+3117 GELLVPALSRS

-3156 IIWFFERVGAQCE
+3156 IIWFFESIGAQCE

-3238 EISEG
+3238 EIAAG
-3243 NEILKGNSKNIPVG
+3243 NELLKGSSKNITVG
-3257 DHKLVWLFIDSL
+3257 DHKLVWLFVDSL

-3400 KVIRISVN
+3400 EVIRISVN

-3447 EGQEAFILSSD
+3447 EGQEAFILSLD

-3652 YQWTAIDRCNN
+3652 YQWTAVDRCNN

-3769 ILSLEAYDIT
+3769 ILSLDAYDIT
-3779 KCGSDSSA
+3779 KCGSDSSV

-3799 GFRYQ
+3799 GFRYL
-3804 EYGDTWYPV
+3804 EYGGIWYPV

-3846 GPLDADKE
+3846 GPSDTDKE

-4028 VINPTPNDPARIW
+4028 VINSTPNDPARIW